1 MTKNQHQ
8 NGIIPGA
15 GMVSGPDDFS
25 DGESAPLTQDY
36 GGSQRTI
43 VETKGWDV
51 FRNPPMKTDSNSGSM
66 ANQKCLERMVQI
78 IKVIV
83 YLLVF
88 VIVLGSGVIAKGT
101 ILFMTSQL
109 RQDRKMLY
117 CNRQLDRENQYIVT
131 LPEEERIA
139 WIWCIIIAFT
149 VPEFGTL
156 VRSIRMC
163 IFKSWKKPQSMHFL
177 VVSIMETFHVV
188 GLALM
193 FLAVLPELDVV
204 KGAMLTNCVCFV
216 PGLLGLLSHNKSKDD
231 SKRFVLVLVDIA
243 ALAAQATSFVLWP
256 FLDSSRRSLWLIP
269 LTLILVSCGW
279 WENYVS
285 IQSRIGLIR
294 SLGRVKKE
302 MRLTRYFTY
311 MLVSVWKI
319 MAFFI
324 SSILILHIK
333 GDNVGHLFS
342 MLSSAFGDHKI
353 TVTSIKSINSG
364 SLPDLSEILTGDIT
378 EVVNADFNTPIY
390 VLLLQIV
397 GAYFAYVFGKFAC
410 KILIQGFSYAFP
422 VNLTIP
428 VSISLL
434 IAACGLRNNDP
445 CFFHGT
451 VPDYLFY
458 ESPLPNFLN
467 DFVSKQYA
475 WVWLLWLLS
484 QTWITLHI
492 WTPKC
497 ERLAATEKLFVVP
510 MYDSLLIDQSMGLNR
525 RRDDQP
531 EVKVEDLAEI
541 EKEKGDGDYET
552 IYEQTDGS
560 TTPPSA
566 VKNSDHVTRIYA
578 CATMWH
584 ENKEEMMEFLKSIL
598 RLDEDQCA
606 RRVAQKYLKVV
617 DPDYYEFETH
627 IFFDDA
633 FELSDHDENE
643 SQVNRFV
650 KLLVGTLDEAAS
662 DVHKTRMHVR
672 APKKYPTPYG
682 GRLVWTLPGKTKMIA
697 HLKDKSKIR
706 HRKRWSQVMY
716 MYYLLGHRLM
726 ELPISV
732 DRKEVIAENTF
743 LLTLD
748 GDIDFQP
755 AAVKLLVD
763 LMKKNKNLGAACGRI
778 HPVGSGPMVWYQMFE
793 YAIGHWLQK
802 ATEHMI
808 GCVLCSPGCFSL
820 FRGKALMDDNVMK
833 KYTTKSDEARHY
845 VQYDQGEDRWLCT
858 LLLQRGYRVEYS
870 AASDA
875 YTHAPEG
882 FNEFYNQ
889 RRRWVPSTIANIM
902 DLLMDAKRT
911 IKIND
916 NISLPYIS
924 YQILLMGGTILGP
937 GTIFLML
944 VGAFVAA
951 FKIDNWTSFY
961 YNIIPILLFMIV
973 CFTCK
978 SNVQLLCA
986 QILSTAYAM
995 IMMAVIVGTALQL
1008 GEDGIGSPSAIFLI
1022 SLSSSFFIA
1031 ACLHPQE
1038 FWCIVPGIIY
1048 LLSIPSMYLL
1058 LILYSIIN
1066 LNVVSWGTREVQT
1079 KKTKKVVIA
1088 AVISTIY
1095 AIVMTAVIIAFA
1107 INIIQESVMSPS
1119 AWFLF
1124 LMLGE
1129 FMIAGLLH
1137 PYEINC
1143 LLHGLIYYLAV
1154 PSMYVLLITYSL
1166 CNLNNISWGTRE
1178 IVTKKNN
1185 MELEQEKRE
1194 AEEAK
1199 RKVKQKSLLGFL
1211 QNGAGNNDDDQGSIE
1226 ISLAGLFKCLLCTH
1240 GKPSAEKQQ
1249 LVAIAESLEQ
1259 LGKRLE
1265 TIERAVDP
1273 HSQVSGR
1280 RRPSSVGSRTA
1291 DHLGAIGE
1299 DPEDEEG
1306 SETETVTSQNT
1317 EGNRDGSNFLSRP
1330 YWLTDKG
1337 LKKGEVDV
1345 LSMQEEQFWKDLL
1358 EKYLYPI
1365 DEDKAEK
1372 ARIAKD
1378 LKDLRDQSVFAF
1390 FMMNAL
1396 FVLIVFLLQLNKDL
1410 LHIKWPFGI
1419 KTNVTY
1425 DHTTMETRIAADLI
1439 ELRNKSVF
1447 AFLMFNA
1454 LFVLIVFLLQL
1465 NKDQLHVVWPLG
1477 VKTNITYVEETSE
1490 VHISKEYLQL
1500 EPIGLVFV
1508 FFFALILVI
1517 QFTAMLFHRFG
1528 TLAHILA
1535 STSLDCYKKTKDLS
1549 EEALLS
1555 KHAVDIVRDL
1565 QRLDGIE
1572 GDYEESGSGPGRRK
1586 TIRNLEKSRRKTQAI
1601 NTLDV
1606 AFRQRFFSMNEGAG
1620 LSRNMSTR
1628 EAFKAFEGRRNSI
1641 MAMRRKSQMQTLGAN
1656 NIYGVAGNPLG
1667 IQGRPSRSSQI
1678 SVKDVFEGHPG
1689 ATSGT
1694 GHVNAGYEGDDSP
1707 VNSLRLQN
1715 LGGSQ
1720 VTWREANSNV

>member
-1 MTKNQHQ
+1 MSKNQTQ
-8 NGIIPGA
+8 NAMMPGDATVA
-15 GMVSGPDDFS
+15 GADDFS
-25 DGESAPLTQDY
+25 DGESTPLSQDY
-36 GGSQRTI
+36 GESQRM
-43 VETKGWDV
+43 VLETKGWDV
-51 FRNPPMKTDSNSGSM
+51 FRNPPAKIDSGSM
-66 ANQKCLERMVQI
+66 ANQKCLEVTVQI
-78 IKVIV
+78 TKVIV

-88 VIVLGSGVIAKGT
+88 VIVLGSGVVAKGT

-109 RQDRKMLY
+109 RADRKIAY
-117 CNRQLDRENQYIVT
+117 CNTHLMRGKQYVAM
-131 LPEEERIA
+131 LSEEERIA
-139 WIWCIIIAFT
+139 WIWCIIIAFA

-156 VRSIRMC
+156 IRSLRIC
-163 IFKSWKKPQSMHFL
+163 IFKSWKKPPVSHFL
-177 VVSIMETFHVV
+177 LVFLMETFHVV

-193 FLAVLPELDVV
+193 FMSVLPDLDVV

-216 PGLLGLLSHNKSKDD
+216 PGLLGLLSRNKNKDE
-231 SKRFVLVLVDIA
+231 SKRFVLVLIDIA
-243 ALAAQATSFVLWP
+243 ALAAQGTSFVLWP
-256 FLDSSRRSLWLIP
+256 LLDSSRPSLWLIP
-269 LTLILVSCGW
+269 PALFLVSCGW

-285 IQSRIGLIR
+285 MQSPIGFVR

-302 MRLTRYFTY
+302 LRLTRYFTY
-311 MLVSVWKI
+311 IFMSVWKI
-319 MAFFI
+319 IAFFI
-324 SSILILHIK
+324 STLLILYVK
-333 GDNVGHLFS
+333 GETVGHLFS
-342 MLSSAFGDHKI
+342 MLSSAFGKHDIMVSAVSSDTTSRI
-353 TVTSIKSINSG
+353 T
-364 SLPDLSEILTGDIT
+364 DIT
-378 EVVNADFNTPIY
+378 NVFEIDDKIPIPASVTTPIY
-390 VLLLQIV
+390 ILLLQIF
-397 GAYFAYVFGKFAC
+397 GAYFTYIFGKFAC

-445 CFFHGT
+445 CFFSGT

-458 ESPLPNFLN
+458 ETPPLYFRN

-484 QTWITLHI
+484 QTWITLHV

-497 ERLAATEKLFVVP
+497 ERLAATEKLFVMP

-525 RRDDQP
+525 KRDDQP

-552 IYEQTDGS
+552 IYEQTDGP
-560 TTPPSA
+560 TTPPST
-566 VKNSDHVTRIYA
+566 VKSSDHVTRIYA

-633 FELSDHDENE
+633 FELADHDENE

-650 KLLVGTLDEAAS
+650 KLLVYTLDVAAS
-662 DVHKTRMHVR
+662 DVHQTRMHVR

-732 DRKEVIAENTF
+732 DRKEVIAENTY

-961 YNIIPILLFMIV
+961 YNIIPILLFMII

-978 SNVQLLCA
+978 ANIQLLCA
-986 QILSTAYAM
+986 QILSTGYAM

-1066 LNVVSWGTREVQT
+1066 LNVVSWGTREVQV
-1079 KKTKKVVIA
+1079 KKTKK
-1088 AVISTIY
+1088 
-1095 AIVMTAVIIAFA
+1095 
-1107 INIIQESVMSPS
+1107 
-1119 AWFLF
+1119 
-1124 LMLGE
+1124 
-1129 FMIAGLLH
+1129 
-1137 PYEINC
+1137 
-1143 LLHGLIYYLAV
+1143 
-1154 PSMYVLLITYSL
+1154 
-1166 CNLNNISWGTRE
+1166 
-1178 IVTKKNN
+1178 
-1185 MELEQEKRE
+1185 ELEQEKRE

-1199 RKVKQKSLLGFL
+1199 KKAKQKSLLGFL
-1211 QNGAGNNDDDQGSIE
+1211 QNGVGSNDDEKGSIE
-1226 ISLAGLFKCLLCTH
+1226 VSLAGLFKCMFCTH
-1240 GKPSAEKQQ
+1240 GQTSNEKQQ

-1265 TIERAVDP
+1265 TMERVLDP
-1273 HSQVSGR
+1273 HGHASR
-1280 RRPSSVGSRTA
+1280 RRPSSVASRNP
-1291 DHLGAIGE
+1291 DHLNPIDEHPAE
-1299 DPEDEEG
+1299 DKKSNSD
-1306 SETETVTSQNT
+1306 TETVTSQNT
-1317 EGNRDGSNFLSRP
+1317 DGNREVSNFLSRP
-1330 YWLTDKG
+1330 YWLSDDG
-1337 LKKGEVDV
+1337 LKKGEIDV
-1345 LSMQEEQFWKDLL
+1345 LSLQEEQFWKDLL

-1372 ARIAKD
+1372 ARIAGD
-1378 LKDLRDQSVFAF
+1378 LV
-1390 FMMNAL
+1390 
-1396 FVLIVFLLQLNKDL
+1396 
-1410 LHIKWPFGI
+1410 
-1419 KTNVTY
+1419 
-1425 DHTTMETRIAADLI
+1425 

-1447 AFLMFNA
+1447 AFFMFNA

-1465 NKDQLHVVWPLG
+1465 NKDQLHVIWPLG
-1477 VKTNITYVEETSE
+1477 VKTNITFVEETSE
-1490 VHISKEYLQL
+1490 VHITKEYLQL

-1528 TLAHILA
+1528 TFAHILA
-1535 STSLDCYKKTKDLS
+1535 STSLDWYCCKKTKDLS

-1555 KHAVDIVRDL
+1555 KHAVEIVRDL
-1565 QRLDGIE
+1565 QRLDGME
-1572 GDYEESGSGPGRRK
+1572 GDYEEGSGSGPGRRK

-1606 AFRQRFFSMNEGAG
+1606 AFRQRFFSMSESNG
-1620 LSRNMSTR
+1620 LPRNMSTR
-1628 EAFKAFEGRRNSI
+1628 RSAKAFKAFEGRRNSI

-1656 NIYGVAGNPLG
+1656 NMYGVAGNPLG

-1689 ATSGT
+1689 
-1694 GHVNAGYEGDDSP
+1694 HVNSAYEPDENTGS
-1707 VNSLRLQN
+1707 SLRLHN
-1715 LGGSQ
+1715 LGQS
-1720 VTWREANSNV
+1720 TWREATTNI

>member
-1 MTKNQHQ
+1 MSKNQQQ
-8 NGIIPGA
+8 NGMIPGVATVA
-15 GMVSGPDDFS
+15 GADDFS
-25 DGESAPLTQDY
+25 DGESTPLTQDY
-36 GGSQRTI
+36 GDSQRTV

-51 FRNPPMKTDSNSGSM
+51 FRNPPPKIDSGSM
-66 ANQKCLERMVQI
+66 ANQKCLEVTVQI
-78 IKVIV
+78 TKVIV
-83 YLLVF
+83 YLVVF
-88 VIVLGSGVIAKGT
+88 VIVLGSGVVAKGT

-109 RQDRKMLY
+109 RADRKIAY
-117 CNRQLDRENQYIVT
+117 CNRQIGRDKQLVAT
-131 LPEEERIA
+131 LTEEERIA
-139 WIWCIIIAFT
+139 WIWCIIIAFA

-156 VRSIRMC
+156 IRSIRIC
-163 IFKSWKKPQSMHFL
+163 IFKSWKKPPASHFL
-177 VVSIMETFHVV
+177 LVFLMETFHVV

-193 FLAVLPELDVV
+193 FMAVLPDMDVV

-216 PGLLGLLSHNKSKDD
+216 PGLLGLLSRNKNKDE
-231 SKRFVLVLVDIA
+231 SKRFVLVLIDMA
-243 ALAAQATSFVLWP
+243 ALAAQGTSFFLWP
-256 FLDSSRRSLWLIP
+256 LLDNSRPSVWLIP
-269 LTLILVSCGW
+269 PTLFLISCGW

-285 IQSRIGLIR
+285 MQSPVGFVR

-311 MLVSVWKI
+311 MFISVWKI
-319 MAFFI
+319 LAFFI
-324 SSILILHIK
+324 STLLILHIK
-333 GDNVGHLFS
+333 GETVGHLFS
-342 MLSSAFGDHKI
+342 MLSSAFGKHQIIVSNIRPETSSTI
-353 TVTSIKSINSG
+353 TDIADVI
-364 SLPDLSEILTGDIT
+364 DFGDRIP
-378 EVVNADFNTPIY
+378 ADVNTPIY
-390 VLLLQIV
+390 VLLLQV
-397 GAYFAYVFGKFAC
+397 FGAYFAYIFGKFAC

-434 IAACGLRNNDP
+434 IAACGLRSGDP
-445 CFFHGT
+445 CIFHGT
-451 VPDYLFY
+451 IPDYLFY
-458 ESPLPNFLN
+458 ESPQQNFLN
-467 DFVSKQYA
+467 DFISKQYA

-484 QTWITLHI
+484 QTWITLHV

-497 ERLAATEKLFVVP
+497 ERLAATEKLFVMP

-525 RRDDQP
+525 KRDDQP

-566 VKNSDHVTRIYA
+566 VKSSDHVTRIYA

-662 DVHKTRMHVR
+662 DVHQTRMHVR

-732 DRKEVIAENTF
+732 DRKEVIAENTY

-778 HPVGSGPMVWYQMFE
+778 HPVGSGPMVWYQKFE

-833 KYTTKSDEARHY
+833 KYTTRSDEARHY

-916 NISLPYIS
+916 NISLPYIF

-978 SNVQLLCA
+978 ANIQLLCA
-986 QILSTAYAM
+986 QILSTGYAL

-1038 FWCIVPGIIY
+1038 FWCIVHGIIY

-1066 LNVVSWGTREVQT
+1066 LNVVSWGTREVQV
-1079 KKTKKVVIA
+1079 KKTKK
-1088 AVISTIY
+1088 
-1095 AIVMTAVIIAFA
+1095 
-1107 INIIQESVMSPS
+1107 
-1119 AWFLF
+1119 
-1124 LMLGE
+1124 
-1129 FMIAGLLH
+1129 
-1137 PYEINC
+1137 
-1143 LLHGLIYYLAV
+1143 
-1154 PSMYVLLITYSL
+1154 
-1166 CNLNNISWGTRE
+1166 
-1178 IVTKKNN
+1178 
-1185 MELEQEKRE
+1185 ELEQEKKE

-1199 RKVKQKSLLGFL
+1199 RKAKQKSLLGFL
-1211 QNGAGNNDDDQGSIE
+1211 QNGVGSSDDEEGSIE
-1226 ISLAGLFKCLLCTH
+1226 ISLAGLFKCMFCTH
-1240 GKPSAEKQQ
+1240 GQTSNEKQQ

-1259 LGKRLE
+1259 LGKRLD

-1273 HSQVSGR
+1273 HGLSGR
-1280 RRPSSVGSRTA
+1280 RRASSVGSRTA

-1299 DPEDEEG
+1299 DPAEDQDCQ
-1306 SETETVTSQNT
+1306 SEPETVTSQNT
-1317 EGNRDGSNFLSRP
+1317 EGNREGSNFLSRP
-1330 YWLTDKG
+1330 YWLSDDG
-1337 LKKGEVDV
+1337 LKKGEIDV

-1372 ARIAKD
+1372 ARIAGD
-1378 LKDLRDQSVFAF
+1378 LV
-1390 FMMNAL
+1390 
-1396 FVLIVFLLQLNKDL
+1396 
-1410 LHIKWPFGI
+1410 
-1419 KTNVTY
+1419 
-1425 DHTTMETRIAADLI
+1425 

-1447 AFLMFNA
+1447 AFFMFNA

-1477 VKTNITYVEETSE
+1477 AKTNITFIEETSE
-1490 VHISKEYLQL
+1490 VHITKVYLQL

-1508 FFFALILVI
+1508 FFFALILII

-1528 TLAHILA
+1528 TFAHILA
-1535 STSLDCYKKTKDLS
+1535 STSLDWYCCKKTKDLS

-1555 KHAVDIVRDL
+1555 KHAVEIVRDL
-1565 QRLDGIE
+1565 QRLDGME
-1572 GDYEESGSGPGRRK
+1572 GDYEEGSGSGPGRRK

-1606 AFRQRFFSMNEGAG
+1606 AFRQRFFSMSDGNG
-1620 LSRNMSTR
+1620 LPRNMSTR
-1628 EAFKAFEGRRNSI
+1628 RSAKAFKAFEGRRNSI
-1641 MAMRRKSQMQTLGAN
+1641 MAQRRKSQMQTLGAN

-1678 SVKDVFEGHPG
+1678 SVKDVFEGHAGHANSAYEPDEN
-1689 ATSGT
+1689 SG
-1694 GHVNAGYEGDDSP
+1694 S
-1707 VNSLRLQN
+1707 SLRLHN
-1715 LGGSQ
+1715 LGQSA
-1720 VTWREANSNV
+1720 WREANTNI

>member
-1 MTKNQHQ
+1 MRFVFDNEIMSKAPKH
-8 NGIIPGA
+8 NGSLHG
-15 GMVSGPDDFS
+15 GGVTGPDDFS
-25 DGESAPLTQDY
+25 DGESTPVIQDY
-36 GGSQRTI
+36 AESRRP
-43 VETKGWDV
+43 VEETKEWDV
-51 FRNPPMKTDSNSGSM
+51 FRNPPPKIDSGSM
-66 ANQKCLERMVQI
+66 ANQKCLERTVQLT
-78 IKVIV
+78 KVFI

-88 VIVLGSGVIAKGT
+88 IIVLVSGVISKGT
-101 ILFMTSQL
+101 IFFMTSQL
-109 RQDRKMLY
+109 RSDRKILY
-117 CNRQLDRENQYIVT
+117 CNKDLGREKDYVAK

-139 WIWCIIIAFT
+139 WIWCIIIAFA
-149 VPEFGTL
+149 VPEFGAL
-156 VRSIRMC
+156 IRSIRIC
-163 IFKSWKKPQSMHFL
+163 IFKSWKKPPYSHFFL
-177 VVSIMETFHVV
+177 VFLMETFHVV
-188 GLALM
+188 GLALL
-193 FLAVLPELDVV
+193 FLLILPEIDVV
-204 KGAMLTNCVCFV
+204 KGIMLTNCVCFI
-216 PGLLGLLSHNKSKDD
+216 PGLLGLLSRNKNKDE
-231 SKRFVLVLVDIA
+231 SKRFILVLVDLA
-243 ALAAQATSFVLWP
+243 ALTAQATSFVLWP
-256 FLDSSRRSLWLIP
+256 LLDTSKSSLWIIP
-269 LTLILVSCGW
+269 PALILVSCGW

-285 IQSRIGLIR
+285 LQSSIGFIKMLA
-294 SLGRVKKE
+294 RVKRE
-302 MRLTRYFTY
+302 LRLTRYFTY
-311 MLVSVWKI
+311 MFVSFWKI
-319 MAFFI
+319 IAFFI
-324 SSILILHIK
+324 SALTILHLK
-333 GDNVGHLFS
+333 GENIGHLFT
-342 MLSSAFGDHKI
+342 MFGTAFGEHKI
-353 TVTSIKSINSG
+353 IVYAMVTQSTNSTLADLRDI
-364 SLPDLSEILTGDIT
+364 LPNSDIDIM
-378 EVVNADFNTPIY
+378 ADFNTPIY
-390 VLLLQIV
+390 VLLLQIFS
-397 GAYFAYVFGKFAC
+397 AYFAYIFGKFAC

-428 VSISLL
+428 VTISLL
-434 IAACGLRNNDP
+434 IAACGLRNTNP
-445 CFFHGT
+445 CFFHGII
-451 VPDYLFY
+451 PDYLFY
-458 ESPLPNFLN
+458 ESPRLYFLN
-467 DFVSKQYA
+467 DFITQQYG

-525 RRDDQP
+525 KRDDQP

-560 TTPPSA
+560 TTPPST
-566 VKNSDHVTRIYA
+566 VKSSDHVTRIYA

-598 RLDEDQCA
+598 RLDEDQSA

-650 KLLVGTLDEAAS
+650 KLLVSTLDEAAT
-662 DVHKTRMHVR
+662 DVHRTRTHVKD
-672 APKKYPTPYG
+672 PKKFPTPYG

-732 DRKEVIAENTF
+732 DRKEVIAENTY

-833 KYTTKSDEARHY
+833 KYTTRSDEARHY

-961 YNIIPILLFMIV
+961 YNIIPILLFMII

-978 SNVQLLCA
+978 SNIQLLCA

-1022 SLSSSFFIA
+1022 SLSGSFFIA

-1038 FWCIVPGIIY
+1038 FLCIVPGIIY

-1066 LNVVSWGTREVQT
+1066 LNVVSWGTREVQV
-1079 KKTKKVVIA
+1079 KKTKK
-1088 AVISTIY
+1088 
-1095 AIVMTAVIIAFA
+1095 
-1107 INIIQESVMSPS
+1107 
-1119 AWFLF
+1119 
-1124 LMLGE
+1124 
-1129 FMIAGLLH
+1129 
-1137 PYEINC
+1137 
-1143 LLHGLIYYLAV
+1143 
-1154 PSMYVLLITYSL
+1154 
-1166 CNLNNISWGTRE
+1166 
-1178 IVTKKNN
+1178 
-1185 MELEQEKRE
+1185 ELEQEKKE

-1199 RKVKQKSLLGFL
+1199 RKAKQKSLLGFL
-1211 QNGAGNNDDDQGSIE
+1211 QNGAGTNNDDQGSIE
-1226 ISLAGLFKCLLCTH
+1226 ISLASLFKCMFCTH
-1240 GKPSAEKQQ
+1240 GKPSDEKQQ

-1265 TIERAVDP
+1265 NIERTIDP
-1273 HSQVSGR
+1273 HGHVSGR
-1280 RRPSSVGSRTA
+1280 RRASSIAGHTN
-1291 DHLGAIGE
+1291 DGLGAIGE
-1299 DPEDEEG
+1299 DPAEDEECN
-1306 SETETVTSQNT
+1306 SETETVTSQHS
-1317 EGNRDGSNFLSRP
+1317 EENREGSNFLTRP
-1330 YWLTDKG
+1330 YWLSDEG
-1337 LKKGEVDV
+1337 LKKGEVEI
-1345 LSMQEEQFWKDLL
+1345 LSLQEEQFWKDLL
-1358 EKYLYPI
+1358 EKYLFPI

-1372 ARIAKD
+1372 ARIA
-1378 LKDLRDQSVFAF
+1378 
-1390 FMMNAL
+1390 
-1396 FVLIVFLLQLNKDL
+1396 
-1410 LHIKWPFGI
+1410 G
-1419 KTNVTY
+1419 
-1425 DHTTMETRIAADLI
+1425 DLI

-1465 NKDQLHVVWPLG
+1465 NKDQLHIVWPLG

-1490 VHISKEYLQL
+1490 VHVTKEYLQL

-1528 TLAHILA
+1528 TFAHILA
-1535 STSLDCYKKTKDLS
+1535 STTLDWFCCKKDVTEDTLS
-1549 EEALLS
+1549 S
-1555 KHAVDIVRDL
+1555 QQAVEMVRDL
-1565 QRLDGIE
+1565 QKLNGME
-1572 GDYEESGSGPGRRK
+1572 GDYDEGSGNGPGRRK
-1586 TIRNLEKSRRKTQAI
+1586 TIRNLEKSKRKAQTI

-1606 AFRQRFFSMNEGAG
+1606 AFKQRFFSMSEGVG
-1620 LSRNMSTR
+1620 LPGNMSTR
-1628 EAFKAFEGRRNSI
+1628 HSVKACKALENRRSSL

-1656 NIYGVAGNPLG
+1656 NKYGVAGNPHG

-1678 SVKDVFEGHPG
+1678 SIKDVFEDHGHTNP
-1689 ATSGT
+1689 A
-1694 GHVNAGYEGDDSP
+1694 YEPDESP
-1707 VNSLRLQN
+1707 RNSLRLQN
-1715 LGGSQ
+1715 RNQHATG
-1720 VTWREANSNV
+1720 WREANTNV

>member
-1 MTKNQHQ
+1 MAKNQHQ
-8 NGIIPGA
+8 NGVIPGGGA
-15 GMVSGPDDFS
+15 MSGPDDFS
-25 DGESAPLTQDY
+25 DGESTPLTQDY
-36 GGSQRTI
+36 IGSQRTI

-51 FRNPPMKTDSNSGSM
+51 FRNPPLKLDSISGSM
-66 ANQKCLERMVQI
+66 ANQKCLERMVQV
-78 IKVIV
+78 IKVLV

-88 VIVLGSGVIAKGT
+88 IIVLGSGVVAKGT

-109 RQDRKMLY
+109 QRDRKIFY
-117 CNRQLDRENQYIVT
+117 CNKQLDRENQYTAT
-131 LPEEERIA
+131 LPEVERIA
-139 WIWCIIIAFT
+139 WIWCIIIAQSI
-149 VPEFGTL
+149 PEFGVL
-156 VRSIRMC
+156 MRSIRMC
-163 IFKSWKKPQSMHFL
+163 IFKSFKKPHLSHFL
-177 VVSIMETFHVV
+177 LVFIMETFHIMGVS
-188 GLALM
+188 LM
-193 FLAVLPELDVV
+193 FMAVLPELDVV

-216 PGLLGLLSHNKSKDD
+216 PGLLGLLSRNKSKE
-231 SKRFVLVLVDIA
+231 SKRFVLVLVDMA

-256 FLDSSRRSLWLIP
+256 LLENSKHSLWLIP
-269 LTLILVSCGW
+269 VALFLVSCGW

-285 IQSRIGLIR
+285 TQSRIGLIKT
-294 SLGRVKKE
+294 LGRVKKE

-311 MLVSVWKI
+311 MLISIWKI
-319 MAFFI
+319 IAFFI

-333 GDNVGHLFS
+333 GENVGHLFT
-342 MLSSAFGDHKI
+342 MLSSAFGEHKI
-353 TVTSIKSINSG
+353 TVTSVKSIAG
-364 SLPDLSEILTGDIT
+364 SLPDLSEIVTGDIT
-378 EVVNADFNTPIY
+378 EVVNADFSSPIY
-390 VLLLQIV
+390 VLLLQIA
-397 GAYFAYVFGKFAC
+397 GSYFAYIFGKFAC

-434 IAACGLRNNDP
+434 IAACGLRNSDP

-451 VPDYLFY
+451 IPDYLFY
-458 ESPLPNFLN
+458 ESPPPNFLN

-510 MYDSLLIDQSMGLNR
+510 MYNSLLIDQSMGLNR

-566 VKNSDHVTRIYA
+566 VKSSDHVTRIYA

-732 DRKEVIAENTF
+732 DRKEVIAENTY

-916 NISLPYIS
+916 NISLLYIF

-978 SNVQLLCA
+978 ANMQLLCA

-1048 LLSIPSMYLL
+1048 LLSIPCMYLL

-1079 KKTKKVVIA
+1079 KKTKK
-1088 AVISTIY
+1088 
-1095 AIVMTAVIIAFA
+1095 
-1107 INIIQESVMSPS
+1107 
-1119 AWFLF
+1119 
-1124 LMLGE
+1124 
-1129 FMIAGLLH
+1129 
-1137 PYEINC
+1137 
-1143 LLHGLIYYLAV
+1143 
-1154 PSMYVLLITYSL
+1154 
-1166 CNLNNISWGTRE
+1166 
-1178 IVTKKNN
+1178 
-1185 MELEQEKRE
+1185 ELEQEKRE

-1199 RKVKQKSLLGFL
+1199 RKAKQKSLLGFL
-1211 QNGAGNNDDDQGSIE
+1211 QNGAGTNDDDQGSIE
-1226 ISLAGLFKCLLCTH
+1226 ISLAGLFKCMLCTH

-1259 LGKRLE
+1259 LSKRLE

-1273 HSQVSGR
+1273 HSSGR
-1280 RRPSSVGSRTA
+1280 RRASSVGSRTA

-1299 DPEDEEG
+1299 DPAEDEEA
-1306 SETETVTSQNT
+1306 SDAETVTSLNT
-1317 EGNRDGSNFLSRP
+1317 EGNRDGSNFLTRP
-1330 YWLTDKG
+1330 YWLNDEG

-1345 LSMQEEQFWKDLL
+1345 LSLQEEQFWKDLL

-1425 DHTTMETRIAADLI
+1425 DASTM
-1439 ELRNKSVF
+1439 
-1447 AFLMFNA
+1447 
-1454 LFVLIVFLLQL
+1454 
-1465 NKDQLHVVWPLG
+1465 
-1477 VKTNITYVEETSE
+1477 E
-1490 VHISKEYLQL
+1490 VHITKEYLQL

-1535 STSLDCYKKTKDLS
+1535 STSLDCCKKTKDLS

-1555 KHAVDIVRDL
+1555 KHAVEIVRDL

-1572 GDYEESGSGPGRRK
+1572 GDYEEGSGSGPGRRK

-1606 AFRQRFFSMNEGAG
+1606 AFRQRFFSMSEGAG
-1620 LSRNMSTR
+1620 LPRNMSTR
-1628 EAFKAFEGRRNSI
+1628 RTTEAFKAFEGRRNSI
-1641 MAMRRKSQMQTLGAN
+1641 MAQRRKSQMQTLGAN

-1667 IQGRPSRSSQI
+1667 IQARPSRSSQI
-1678 SVKDVFEGHPG
+1678 SVKDVFEGHG
-1689 ATSGT
+1689 ATSAA

>member
-1 MTKNQHQ
+1 MSKNQQQ
-8 NGIIPGA
+8 NGMIPGGGA
-15 GMVSGPDDFS
+15 DDFS
-25 DGESAPLTQDY
+25 DGESTPLTQDY
-36 GGSQRTI
+36 GDSQRTV

-51 FRNPPMKTDSNSGSM
+51 FRNPPPKIDSGSM
-66 ANQKCLERMVQI
+66 ANQRCLEMTVQI
-78 IKVIV
+78 TKVVV
-83 YLLVF
+83 YFLVF
-88 VIVLGSGVIAKGT
+88 VIVLGSSAVAKGT

-109 RQDRKMLY
+109 RSNRSIDY
-117 CNRQLDRENQYIVT
+117 CNRQLGREKQFIAT

-139 WIWCIIIAFT
+139 WIWCIIIAFA

-156 VRSIRMC
+156 IRSIRIC
-163 IFKSWKKPQSMHFL
+163 IFKSWKKPPPSHFL
-177 VVSIMETFHVV
+177 IVFLMETFHVV

-193 FLAVLPELDVV
+193 FMAVLPDLDVV

-216 PGLLGLLSHNKSKDD
+216 PGLLGLLSRNKNKDE
-231 SKRFVLVLVDIA
+231 SKRFVLVLIDIA
-243 ALAAQATSFVLWP
+243 ALAAQGTSFFLWP
-256 FLDSSRRSLWLIP
+256 LLDSSRPSLWLIP
-269 LTLILVSCGW
+269 PALFLVSCGW
-279 WENYVS
+279 WENYIS
-285 IQSRIGLIR
+285 MQSPIGFVR

-302 MRLTRYFTY
+302 LKLTRYFTY
-311 MLVSVWKI
+311 MFISVWKI
-319 MAFFI
+319 VAFFI
-324 SSILILHIK
+324 STLLILYMK
-333 GDNVGHLFS
+333 GDTVGHLFT
-342 MLSSAFGDHKI
+342 MLSSAFGSHQI
-353 TVTSIKSINSG
+353 TVSQVRFDTSSRITDIADVLETGEK
-364 SLPDLSEILTGDIT
+364 ILRP
-378 EVVNADFNTPIY
+378 ADTITPIY
-390 VLLLQIV
+390 VLLLQIF
-397 GAYFAYVFGKFAC
+397 GAYFAYIFGKFAC

-434 IAACGLRNNDP
+434 IAACGLRNGDP

-451 VPDYLFY
+451 IPDYLFY
-458 ESPLPNFLN
+458 ESPPLYFLN

-484 QTWITLHI
+484 QTWITLHV

-525 RRDDQP
+525 KRDDQP

-552 IYEQTDGS
+552 IYERTDGS

-566 VKNSDHVTRIYA
+566 VKSSDHVTRIYA

-606 RRVAQKYLKVV
+606 RRVTQKYLKVV

-633 FELSDHDENE
+633 FELSDHNEDEL
-643 SQVNRFV
+643 QVNRFV

-662 DVHKTRMHVR
+662 DVHQTRMHVR
-672 APKKYPTPYG
+672 AAKKYPTPYG

-732 DRKEVIAENTF
+732 DRKEVIAENTY

-833 KYTTKSDEARHY
+833 KYTTRSDEARHY

-961 YNIIPILLFMIV
+961 YNIIPILLFMLI

-978 SNVQLLCA
+978 A
-986 QILSTAYAM
+986 
-995 IMMAVIVGTALQL
+995 
-1008 GEDGIGSPSAIFLI
+1008 
-1022 SLSSSFFIA
+1022 
-1031 ACLHPQE
+1031 
-1038 FWCIVPGIIY
+1038 
-1048 LLSIPSMYLL
+1048 
-1058 LILYSIIN
+1058 
-1066 LNVVSWGTREVQT
+1066 
-1079 KKTKKVVIA
+1079 
-1088 AVISTIY
+1088 
-1095 AIVMTAVIIAFA
+1095 
-1107 INIIQESVMSPS
+1107 NIQ
-1119 AWFLF
+1119 
-1124 LMLGE
+1124 
-1129 FMIAGLLH
+1129 
-1137 PYEINC
+1137 
-1143 LLHGLIYYLAV
+1143 
-1154 PSMYVLLITYSL
+1154 
-1166 CNLNNISWGTRE
+1166 
-1178 IVTKKNN
+1178 
-1185 MELEQEKRE
+1185 ELEQEKKE

-1199 RKVKQKSLLGFL
+1199 RKAKHKSLLGFF
-1211 QNGAGNNDDDQGSIE
+1211 QNGVGANDDEEGSIE
-1226 ISLAGLFKCLLCTH
+1226 ISLAGLFKCMFCTH
-1240 GKPSAEKQQ
+1240 GQTSGEKEQ
-1249 LVAIAESLEQ
+1249 LVTIGESLDH

-1265 TIERAVDP
+1265 VIERAVDP
-1273 HSQVSGR
+1273 HGHASNKR
-1280 RRPSSVGSRTA
+1280 RASSVGSRTA
-1291 DHLGAIGE
+1291 ATLDDIGE
-1299 DPEDEEG
+1299 DPAEDRECH
-1306 SETETVTSQNT
+1306 SDTETVTSQNT
-1317 EGNRDGSNFLSRP
+1317 EGNREGNNFPSRP
-1330 YWLTDKG
+1330 FWLSDEG
-1337 LKKGEVDV
+1337 LKKGEIDV
-1345 LSMQEEQFWKDLL
+1345 LSLQEEQFWKDLL

-1372 ARIAKD
+1372 ARIA
-1378 LKDLRDQSVFAF
+1378 
-1390 FMMNAL
+1390 
-1396 FVLIVFLLQLNKDL
+1396 
-1410 LHIKWPFGI
+1410 
-1419 KTNVTY
+1419 
-1425 DHTTMETRIAADLI
+1425 ADLI

-1447 AFLMFNA
+1447 AFFMFNA

-1477 VKTNITYVEETSE
+1477 VKTNITYIEETSE
-1490 VHISKEYLQL
+1490 VRITKEYLQL

-1528 TLAHILA
+1528 TFAHILA
-1535 STSLDCYKKTKDLS
+1535 STSLDWHCCKKTKDLS
-1549 EEALLS
+1549 DEALLP
-1555 KHAVDIVRDL
+1555 KDAVEIVRDL
-1565 QRLDGIE
+1565 QRLDGME
-1572 GDYEESGSGPGRRK
+1572 GDYEEGSGSGPGRRK

-1606 AFRQRFFSMNEGAG
+1606 AFRQRFFSMSDGNG
-1620 LSRNMSTR
+1620 LPRNMSTR
-1628 EAFKAFEGRRNSI
+1628 RSARAFKAFEGRRNSI

-1656 NIYGVAGNPLG
+1656 NPYGVAGNPLG

-1678 SVKDVFEGHPG
+1678 SVKDVFEGHAGHTNSAYEPDEN
-1689 ATSGT
+1689 T
-1694 GHVNAGYEGDDSP
+1694 G
-1707 VNSLRLQN
+1707 NSLRLQN
-1715 LGGSQ
+1715 LGQS
-1720 VTWREANSNV
+1720 TWRDTNPNI

>member
-1 MTKNQHQ
+1 MSKNQQQ
-8 NGIIPGA
+8 NGMIPGGGA
-15 GMVSGPDDFS
+15 DDFS
-25 DGESAPLTQDY
+25 DGESTPLTQDY
-36 GGSQRTI
+36 GDSQRAV

-51 FRNPPMKTDSNSGSM
+51 FRNPPPKIDSGSM
-66 ANQKCLERMVQI
+66 ANQRCLEMTVQVT
-78 IKVIV
+78 KVIV
-83 YLLVF
+83 YLVVF
-88 VIVLGSGVIAKGT
+88 VIVLGSGVVAKGT

-109 RQDRKMLY
+109 RSDRTIDY
-117 CNRQLDRENQYIVT
+117 CNRKLDRNKEFKAS

-139 WIWCIIIAFT
+139 WIWCIIIAFA

-156 VRSIRMC
+156 IRSIRIC
-163 IFKSWKKPQSMHFL
+163 IFKSWKKPPASHFL
-177 VVSIMETFHVV
+177 LVFLMETFHVV
-188 GLALM
+188 GLSLM
-193 FLAVLPELDVV
+193 FMAVLPDLDVV
-204 KGAMLTNCVCFV
+204 RGAMLTNCVCFV
-216 PGLLGLLSHNKSKDD
+216 PGLLGLLSRNKTKDE
-231 SKRFVLVLVDIA
+231 SKRFVLVLIDIA
-243 ALAAQATSFVLWP
+243 ALAAQGTSFVLWP
-256 FLDSSRRSLWLIP
+256 LLDSSRPSLWLIP
-269 LTLILVSCGW
+269 PALFLVSCGW

-285 IQSRIGLIR
+285 MQSPIGFVR
-294 SLGRVKKE
+294 SLCRVKKE
-302 MRLTRYFTY
+302 LRLTRYFTY
-311 MLVSVWKI
+311 MFISVWKVL
-319 MAFFI
+319 AFFI
-324 SSILILHIK
+324 STALILYMK
-333 GDNVGHLFS
+333 GDTVGHLFT
-342 MLSSAFGDHKI
+342 MLSSAFGSHKI
-353 TVTSIKSINSG
+353 PV
-364 SLPDLSEILTGDIT
+364 SEVRRDSSNVITDI
-378 EVVNADFNTPIY
+378 ADIVEIGEKIFVPADSTTPIY
-390 VLLLQIV
+390 VLLLQIF
-397 GAYFAYVFGKFAC
+397 GAYFAYIFGKFAC

-434 IAACGLRNNDP
+434 IAACGLRNDDP
-445 CFFHGT
+445 CIFSGT
-451 VPDYLFY
+451 IPDYLYY
-458 ESPLPNFLN
+458 ESPSSHLLN

-484 QTWITLHI
+484 QTWITLHV

-497 ERLAATEKLFVVP
+497 ERLAATEKLFVMP

-525 RRDDQP
+525 KRDDQP

-552 IYEQTDGS
+552 IYERTDGS

-566 VKNSDHVTRIYA
+566 VKSSDHVTRIYA

-606 RRVAQKYLKVV
+606 RRVTQKYLKVV

-662 DVHKTRMHVR
+662 DVHQTRMVVR

-697 HLKDKSKIR
+697 HLKDKAKIR

-732 DRKEVIAENTF
+732 DRKEVIAENTY

-833 KYTTKSDEARHY
+833 KYTTRSDEARHY

-911 IKIND
+911 IKVND

-961 YNIIPILLFMIV
+961 YNIIPILLFMLV

-978 SNVQLLCA
+978 ASIQVAVAALF
-986 QILSTAYAM
+986 STVYGMVM
-995 IMMAVIVGTALQL
+995 ISVFVGIAINII
-1008 GEDGIGSPSAIFLI
+1008 EDGTPFSPSSLFLI
-1022 SLSSSFFIA
+1022 LMIGQLVIA
-1031 ACLHPQE
+1031 ALLHPAE
-1038 FWCIVPGIIY
+1038 FYCFPHILIYIIT
-1048 LLSIPSMYLL
+1048 LPSMYLL
-1058 LILYSIIN
+1058 LIIYSVTN
-1066 LNVVSWGTREVQT
+1066 LNDITWGTREVT
-1079 KKTKKVVIA
+1079 TRKTA
-1088 AVISTIY
+1088 
-1095 AIVMTAVIIAFA
+1095 
-1107 INIIQESVMSPS
+1107 
-1119 AWFLF
+1119 
-1124 LMLGE
+1124 
-1129 FMIAGLLH
+1129 
-1137 PYEINC
+1137 
-1143 LLHGLIYYLAV
+1143 
-1154 PSMYVLLITYSL
+1154 
-1166 CNLNNISWGTRE
+1166 R
-1178 IVTKKNN
+1178 
-1185 MELEQEKRE
+1185 ELEQEKKE

-1199 RKVKQKSLLGFL
+1199 RKAKQKSLLGFL
-1211 QNGAGNNDDDQGSIE
+1211 QNGVGSNDDEEGSIE
-1226 ISLAGLFKCLLCTH
+1226 ISLAGLFKCMFCTH
-1240 GKPSAEKQQ
+1240 GQTSNEKQQ
-1249 LVAIAESLEQ
+1249 LVTIADSLET

-1265 TIERAVDP
+1265 VIERAVDP
-1273 HSQVSGR
+1273 HGHASSR
-1280 RRPSSVGSRTA
+1280 RRASSVGSRTA
-1291 DHLGAIGE
+1291 AETLGAIGE
-1299 DPEDEEG
+1299 DPAEDQECQ
-1306 SETETVTSQNT
+1306 SDTETVTSQNT
-1317 EGNRDGSNFLSRP
+1317 DGNREGSNFLSRP
-1330 YWLTDKG
+1330 YWLSDEG
-1337 LKKGEVDV
+1337 LKKGEIDV
-1345 LSMQEEQFWKDLL
+1345 LSLQEELFWKDLL

-1390 FMMNAL
+1390 FMLNAL

-1410 LHIKWPFGI
+1410 LHVKWPFGI
-1419 KTNVTY
+1419 KTNITY
-1425 DHTTMETRIAADLI
+1425 D
-1439 ELRNKSVF
+1439 
-1447 AFLMFNA
+1447 
-1454 LFVLIVFLLQL
+1454 
-1465 NKDQLHVVWPLG
+1465 DQ
-1477 VKTNITYVEETSE
+1477 TQE
-1490 VHISKEYLQL
+1490 VHITKEYLQL

-1528 TLAHILA
+1528 TFAHILA
-1535 STSLDCYKKTKDLS
+1535 STSLDWYCCKKTKDLS
-1549 EEALLS
+1549 DGALLP
-1555 KHAVDIVRDL
+1555 KDAVEIVRDL
-1565 QRLDGIE
+1565 QRLDGME
-1572 GDYEESGSGPGRRK
+1572 GDYEEGSGSGPGRRK

-1606 AFRQRFFSMNEGAG
+1606 AFRQRFFEKNG
-1620 LSRNMSTR
+1620 LPRNMSTR
-1628 EAFKAFEGRRNSI
+1628 RSAKAFKAFEGRRNSI

-1656 NIYGVAGNPLG
+1656 NVYGVAGNPLG

-1689 ATSGT
+1689 HTNSAYEPDENT
-1694 GHVNAGYEGDDSP
+1694 G
-1707 VNSLRLQN
+1707 NSLRLQN
-1715 LGGSQ
+1715 LGQS
-1720 VTWREANSNV
+1720 TWREANTNI

>member
-1 MTKNQHQ
+1 MT
-8 NGIIPGA
+8 
-15 GMVSGPDDFS
+15 GPDDFS
-25 DGESAPLTQDY
+25 DGESTPLTQDY
-36 GGSQRTI
+36 GGSQRTV

-51 FRNPPMKTDSNSGSM
+51 FRNPPPKIDSGSM
-66 ANQKCLERMVQI
+66 ANQSCLERMVQVT
-78 IKVIV
+78 KVLV

-88 VIVLGSGVIAKGT
+88 VIVLGSGVVAKGT

-109 RQDRKMLY
+109 RQDRRIIY
-117 CNRQLDRENQYIVT
+117 CNRQLDRENQYMVV
-131 LPEEERIA
+131 LPEEERVA
-139 WIWCIIIAFT
+139 WIWCIIIAFV

-156 VRSIRMC
+156 IRSIRMC
-163 IFKSWKKPQSMHFL
+163 IFKSWKKPHSAHFL
-177 VVSIMETFHVV
+177 LVCIMETFHVV

-193 FLAVLPELDVV
+193 FLAVLPDLDVV

-216 PGLLGLLSHNKSKDD
+216 PGLLGLLSRNKSKDE

-256 FLDSSRRSLWLIP
+256 LLDSSRRSLWLIP
-269 LTLILVSCGW
+269 VALFLVSCGW

-285 IQSRIGLIR
+285 TQSQIGLIR

-311 MLVSVWKI
+311 MLVTVWKI
-319 MAFFI
+319 VAFFI
-324 SSILILHIK
+324 SVLLIVYIK
-333 GDNVGHLFS
+333 EEKVGHLFT
-342 MLSSAFGDHKI
+342 MLSSAFGPHKI
-353 TVTSIKSINSG
+353 TVTPTKLATSG
-364 SLPDLSEILTGDIT
+364 TSPDLMEILIAGGDAT
-378 EVVNADFNTPIY
+378 ETIDADFHTPIY
-390 VLLLQIV
+390 VLLLQV
-397 GAYFAYVFGKFAC
+397 FGAYFAYIFGKFAC

-434 IAACGLRNNDP
+434 IAACGLRNGDP

-451 VPDYLFY
+451 IPDYLFY
-458 ESPLPNFLN
+458 ESPPLHFLN
-467 DFVSKQYA
+467 EFVSKQYA

-497 ERLAATEKLFVVP
+497 ERLASTEKLFVVP

-566 VKNSDHVTRIYA
+566 VKSSDHVTRIYA

-606 RRVAQKYLKVV
+606 RRVAQKYLRVV

-662 DVHKTRMHVR
+662 DVHQTRMHVR

-833 KYTTKSDEARHY
+833 KYTTRSDEARHY

-961 YNIIPILLFMIV
+961 YNIIPILLFMII

-978 SNVQLLCA
+978 ANIQLLCA

-1066 LNVVSWGTREVQT
+1066 LNVVSWGTREVQV
-1079 KKTKKVVIA
+1079 KKTKK
-1088 AVISTIY
+1088 
-1095 AIVMTAVIIAFA
+1095 
-1107 INIIQESVMSPS
+1107 
-1119 AWFLF
+1119 
-1124 LMLGE
+1124 
-1129 FMIAGLLH
+1129 
-1137 PYEINC
+1137 
-1143 LLHGLIYYLAV
+1143 
-1154 PSMYVLLITYSL
+1154 
-1166 CNLNNISWGTRE
+1166 
-1178 IVTKKNN
+1178 
-1185 MELEQEKRE
+1185 ELEQEKRE

-1199 RKVKQKSLLGFL
+1199 RKAKQKSLLGFL
-1211 QNGAGNNDDDQGSIE
+1211 QNGAGTNDDDQGSIE

-1273 HSQVSGR
+1273 HAGR
-1280 RRPSSVGSRTA
+1280 RRASSVGSRTA
-1291 DHLGAIGE
+1291 DHLDAIGE
-1299 DPEDEEG
+1299 DPAEDDNSN
-1306 SETETVTSQNT
+1306 SETETVASQNT
-1317 EGNRDGSNFLSRP
+1317 EANRNGSNFLSRP
-1330 YWLTDKG
+1330 YWLNDEG

-1372 ARIAKD
+1372 ARIA
-1378 LKDLRDQSVFAF
+1378 
-1390 FMMNAL
+1390 
-1396 FVLIVFLLQLNKDL
+1396 
-1410 LHIKWPFGI
+1410 G
-1419 KTNVTY
+1419 
-1425 DHTTMETRIAADLI
+1425 DLI

-1465 NKDQLHVVWPLG
+1465 NKDQLHVIWPLG

-1490 VHISKEYLQL
+1490 VHITKEYLQL

-1535 STSLDCYKKTKDLS
+1535 STSLDCCKKTKDLS

-1555 KHAVDIVRDL
+1555 KHVVDIVRDL
-1565 QRLDGIE
+1565 QRLEGIE
-1572 GDYEESGSGPGRRK
+1572 GDYDEGSGSGPGRRK

-1606 AFRQRFFSMNEGAG
+1606 AFRQRFFSMSEGAG
-1620 LSRNMSTR
+1620 KNMSTR
-1628 EAFKAFEGRRNSI
+1628 RTTEAFKAFEGRRNSI

-1678 SVKDVFEGHPG
+1678 SVKDVFDNREGH
-1689 ATSGT
+1689 S
-1694 GHVNAGYEGDDSP
+1694 GHVNAGYEGEESP
-1707 VNSLRLQN
+1707 GNSLRLQN
-1715 LGGSQ
+1715 LGNQ
-1720 VTWREANSNV
+1720 VTWREEKSNM

>member
-1 MTKNQHQ
+1 MAKNQHQ
-8 NGIIPGA
+8 NGIIPGGGA
-15 GMVSGPDDFS
+15 MSGPDDFS
-25 DGESAPLTQDY
+25 DGESTPLTQDY
-36 GGSQRTI
+36 VGSQRTI

-51 FRNPPMKTDSNSGSM
+51 FRNPPLKTDSISGSM
-66 ANQKCLERMVQI
+66 ANQKCLERMVQM
-78 IKVIV
+78 IKVLV

-88 VIVLGSGVIAKGT
+88 VIVLGSGVVAKGT

-109 RQDRKMLY
+109 QRDRKIFY
-117 CNRQLDRENQYIVT
+117 CNRQLDRENQYTVT
-131 LPEEERIA
+131 LPEVERIA
-139 WIWCIIIAFT
+139 WIWCIIIAQSI
-149 VPEFGTL
+149 PEFGAL
-156 VRSIRMC
+156 MRSIRMC
-163 IFKSWKKPQSMHFL
+163 IFKSYKKPQLSHFL
-177 VVSIMETFHVV
+177 LVFLMETFHVV
-188 GLALM
+188 GCSLM
-193 FLAVLPELDVV
+193 FMAVLPELDVV

-216 PGLLGLLSHNKSKDD
+216 PGLLGLLSRNKSKGE

-243 ALAAQATSFVLWP
+243 ALAAQTTSFVLWP
-256 FLDSSRRSLWLIP
+256 LLENSKHSLWLIP
-269 LTLILVSCGW
+269 VALFLVSCGW

-285 IQSRIGLIR
+285 TQSRIGLIR
-294 SLGRVKKE
+294 TLGRVKKE

-311 MLVSVWKI
+311 MLISIWKVV
-319 MAFFI
+319 AFFI
-324 SSILILHIK
+324 SSVLILYLK
-333 GDNVGHLFS
+333 GENVGHLFT
-342 MLSSAFGDHKI
+342 MLSSAFSEHRI
-353 TVTSIKSINSG
+353 TVTSIKTAAG
-364 SLPDLSEILTGDIT
+364 GTLPDLSEIVTGDIS
-378 EVVNADFNTPIY
+378 EIVNSDFSTPIY
-390 VLLLQIV
+390 VLFLQIA
-397 GAYFAYVFGKFAC
+397 GSYFAYIFGKFAC

-434 IAACGLRNNDP
+434 IAACGLRNSDP

-451 VPDYLFY
+451 IPDYLFY
-458 ESPLPNFLN
+458 ESPPPNFLN

-510 MYDSLLIDQSMGLNR
+510 MYNSLLIDQSMGLNR

-566 VKNSDHVTRIYA
+566 VKSSDHVTRIYA

-732 DRKEVIAENTF
+732 DRKEVIAENTY

-978 SNVQLLCA
+978 SNVQ
-986 QILSTAYAM
+986 
-995 IMMAVIVGTALQL
+995 
-1008 GEDGIGSPSAIFLI
+1008 
-1022 SLSSSFFIA
+1022 
-1031 ACLHPQE
+1031 
-1038 FWCIVPGIIY
+1038 
-1048 LLSIPSMYLL
+1048 
-1058 LILYSIIN
+1058 
-1066 LNVVSWGTREVQT
+1066 
-1079 KKTKKVVIA
+1079 
-1088 AVISTIY
+1088 
-1095 AIVMTAVIIAFA
+1095 
-1107 INIIQESVMSPS
+1107 
-1119 AWFLF
+1119 
-1124 LMLGE
+1124 
-1129 FMIAGLLH
+1129 
-1137 PYEINC
+1137 
-1143 LLHGLIYYLAV
+1143 
-1154 PSMYVLLITYSL
+1154 
-1166 CNLNNISWGTRE
+1166 
-1178 IVTKKNN
+1178 
-1185 MELEQEKRE
+1185 ELEQEKRE

-1199 RKVKQKSLLGFL
+1199 RKAKQKSLLGFL
-1211 QNGAGNNDDDQGSIE
+1211 QNGAGTNDDDQGSIE

-1273 HSQVSGR
+1273 HSGR
-1280 RRPSSVGSRTA
+1280 RRASSVGSRTA

-1299 DPEDEEG
+1299 DPAEDDEA
-1306 SETETVTSQNT
+1306 SDTETVTSLNT
-1317 EGNRDGSNFLSRP
+1317 EGNRDGSNFLTRP
-1330 YWLTDKG
+1330 YWLNDDG

-1345 LSMQEEQFWKDLL
+1345 LSLQEEQFWKDLL

-1425 DHTTMETRIAADLI
+1425 DASTM
-1439 ELRNKSVF
+1439 
-1447 AFLMFNA
+1447 
-1454 LFVLIVFLLQL
+1454 
-1465 NKDQLHVVWPLG
+1465 
-1477 VKTNITYVEETSE
+1477 E
-1490 VHISKEYLQL
+1490 VHITKEYLQL

-1535 STSLDCYKKTKDLS
+1535 STSLDCCKKTKDLS

-1555 KHAVDIVRDL
+1555 KHAVEIVRDL
-1565 QRLDGIE
+1565 QRLDGME
-1572 GDYEESGSGPGRRK
+1572 GDYEEGSGSGPGRRK

-1620 LSRNMSTR
+1620 LPRNMSTR
-1628 EAFKAFEGRRNSI
+1628 RTTEAFKAFEGRRNSI

-1678 SVKDVFEGHPG
+1678 SVKDVFEGHG
-1689 ATSGT
+1689 TTSAA

-1715 LGGSQ
+1715 LGSSQ

>member
-1 MTKNQHQ
+1 MSKNQQQ
-8 NGIIPGA
+8 NGMIPGGGAIA
-15 GMVSGPDDFS
+15 GADDFS
-25 DGESAPLTQDY
+25 DGESTPLTQDY
-36 GGSQRTI
+36 GDSQRTV

-51 FRNPPMKTDSNSGSM
+51 FRNPPPKIDSGSM
-66 ANQKCLERMVQI
+66 ANQRCLEVTVQVT
-78 IKVIV
+78 KVIV
-83 YLLVF
+83 YLMVF
-88 VIVLGSGVIAKGT
+88 VIVLGSGVVAKGT

-109 RQDRKMLY
+109 KADRKIAL
-117 CNRQLDRENQYIVT
+117 CNKQLDLDKQYIVT

-139 WIWCIIIAFT
+139 WIWCIIIAFA

-156 VRSIRMC
+156 IRSIRIC
-163 IFKSWKKPQSMHFL
+163 IFKSWKKPPASHFL
-177 VVSIMETFHVV
+177 LVFFMETFHVV

-193 FLAVLPELDVV
+193 FIAVLPDLDVV

-216 PGLLGLLSHNKSKDD
+216 PGLLGLLSRNKTKDE
-231 SKRFVLVLVDIA
+231 SKRFVLVLIDIA
-243 ALAAQATSFVLWP
+243 ALAAQGTSFFLWP
-256 FLDSSRRSLWLIP
+256 LLDSSRPSLWLIP
-269 LTLILVSCGW
+269 PSLFLVSCGW

-285 IQSRIGLIR
+285 IQSPIGFVK

-302 MRLTRYFTY
+302 LRLTRYFTY
-311 MLVSVWKI
+311 LFMSIWKI
-319 MAFFI
+319 LAFFI
-324 SSILILHIK
+324 STVLILYMK
-333 GDNVGHLFS
+333 GETVGHLFS
-342 MLSSAFGDHKI
+342 MLSDAFGKHKI
-353 TVTSIKSINSG
+353 EASQVVSSRITDIA
-364 SLPDLSEILTGDIT
+364 EILETSDKIPID
-378 EVVNADFNTPIY
+378 ADVHTPIF
-390 VLLLQIV
+390 VLLLQIF

-434 IAACGLRNNDP
+434 IAACGLRNSDP
-445 CFFHGT
+445 CIFRGT
-451 VPDYLFY
+451 IPDYLFY
-458 ESPLPNFLN
+458 ESPPFLN

-484 QTWITLHI
+484 QTWITLHV

-510 MYDSLLIDQSMGLNR
+510 MYNSLLIDQSMGLNR
-525 RRDDQP
+525 KRDDQP

-560 TTPPSA
+560 TTPPST
-566 VKNSDHVTRIYA
+566 VKSSDHVTRIYA

-584 ENKEEMMEFLKSIL
+584 ENKEEMIEFLKSIL

-643 SQVNRFV
+643 SQVNWFV

-662 DVHKTRMHVR
+662 DVHQTRMHVR
-672 APKKYPTPYG
+672 APKKYVTPYG

-732 DRKEVIAENTF
+732 DRKEVIAENTY

-833 KYTTKSDEARHY
+833 KYTTRSDEARHY

-961 YNIIPILLFMIV
+961 YNIIPILLFMLV

-978 SNVQLLCA
+978 ANIQLLLA
-986 QILSTAYAM
+986 QILSTGYAM

-1066 LNVVSWGTREVQT
+1066 LNVVSWGTREVQV
-1079 KKTKKVVIA
+1079 KKTKK
-1088 AVISTIY
+1088 
-1095 AIVMTAVIIAFA
+1095 
-1107 INIIQESVMSPS
+1107 
-1119 AWFLF
+1119 
-1124 LMLGE
+1124 
-1129 FMIAGLLH
+1129 
-1137 PYEINC
+1137 
-1143 LLHGLIYYLAV
+1143 
-1154 PSMYVLLITYSL
+1154 
-1166 CNLNNISWGTRE
+1166 
-1178 IVTKKNN
+1178 
-1185 MELEQEKRE
+1185 ELEQEKKE

-1199 RKVKQKSLLGFL
+1199 QKAKQKSLLGFL
-1211 QNGAGNNDDDQGSIE
+1211 QNGVGSNEDEEGSIE
-1226 ISLAGLFKCLLCTH
+1226 ISLAGLFKCMFCTH
-1240 GKPSAEKQQ
+1240 GQTSNEKQQ

-1259 LGKRLE
+1259 VGKRLE
-1265 TIERAVDP
+1265 VIERAVDP
-1273 HSQVSGR
+1273 HSHSGR
-1280 RRPSSVGSRTA
+1280 IRASSAGSRIA
-1291 DHLGAIGE
+1291 E
-1299 DPEDEEG
+1299 DQDCN
-1306 SETETVTSQNT
+1306 TDAETVTSQNT
-1317 EGNRDGSNFLSRP
+1317 EGNREGSHFLSRP
-1330 YWLTDKG
+1330 YWLNDDG
-1337 LKKGEVDV
+1337 LKKGEIDV
-1345 LSMQEEQFWKDLL
+1345 LSLQEEQFWKDLL

-1372 ARIAKD
+1372 
-1378 LKDLRDQSVFAF
+1378 
-1390 FMMNAL
+1390 
-1396 FVLIVFLLQLNKDL
+1396 
-1410 LHIKWPFGI
+1410 
-1419 KTNVTY
+1419 
-1425 DHTTMETRIAADLI
+1425 
-1439 ELRNKSVF
+1439 
-1447 AFLMFNA
+1447 
-1454 LFVLIVFLLQL
+1454 
-1465 NKDQLHVVWPLG
+1465 
-1477 VKTNITYVEETSE
+1477 
-1490 VHISKEYLQL
+1490 VHITKEYLQL

-1528 TLAHILA
+1528 TFAHILA
-1535 STSLDCYKKTKDLS
+1535 STSLDWYCCKKTKDLS

-1555 KHAVDIVRDL
+1555 KHAVEIVRDL
-1565 QRLDGIE
+1565 QRLDGME
-1572 GDYEESGSGPGRRK
+1572 GDYEEGSGSGPGRRK

-1606 AFRQRFFSMNEGAG
+1606 AFRQRFFSMSEGNG
-1620 LSRNMSTR
+1620 LPRNMSTR
-1628 EAFKAFEGRRNSI
+1628 RSAKAFKAFEGRRNSI
-1641 MAMRRKSQMQTLGAN
+1641 MARRKSQMQTLGAN

-1678 SVKDVFEGHPG
+1678 SVKDVFEGHAGHTNSAYEPDEN
-1689 ATSGT
+1689 T
-1694 GHVNAGYEGDDSP
+1694 GS
-1707 VNSLRLQN
+1707 SLRLQN
-1715 LGGSQ
+1715 LAQ
-1720 VTWREANSNV
+1720 NTWREANNI

>member
-1 MTKNQHQ
+1 MRFVSGYQTMSKVPKH
-8 NGIIPGA
+8 NGSIHGGGIT
-15 GMVSGPDDFS
+15 GPDDFS
-25 DGESAPLTQDY
+25 DGESTPVIQDY
-36 GGSQRTI
+36 IDRRP
-43 VETKGWDV
+43 VEETKEWDV
-51 FRNPPMKTDSNSGSM
+51 FRDPPPKIDSGSM
-66 ANQKCLERMVQI
+66 ANQKCLERTVQLT
-78 IKVIV
+78 KFFV
-83 YLLVF
+83 YLIVF
-88 VIVLGSGVIAKGT
+88 VIVLVSGVVSKGT
-101 ILFMTSQL
+101 IFFMTSQL
-109 RQDRKMLY
+109 RSDHRVPY
-117 CNRQLDRENQYIVT
+117 CNKDLGRDKHYVAT

-139 WIWCIIIAFT
+139 WIWCIIIAFA
-149 VPEFGTL
+149 VPEFGAL
-156 VRSIRMC
+156 IRSIRIC
-163 IFKSWKKPQSMHFL
+163 IFKSWKKPPYSHFL
-177 VVSIMETFHVV
+177 LVFLMETFHVV

-193 FLAVLPELDVV
+193 FFLVLPDIDVV
-204 KGAMLTNCVCFV
+204 KGVMLTNCVCFV
-216 PGLLGLLSHNKSKDD
+216 PGLLGLLSRNKNKDE
-231 SKRFVLVLVDIA
+231 SKRFILVLVDLA
-243 ALAAQATSFVLWP
+243 ALTAQATSFVLWP
-256 FLDSSRRSLWLIP
+256 LLDTSRPSLWIIP
-269 LTLILVSCGW
+269 PSLILVSCGW

-285 IQSRIGLIR
+285 MQSSIGFV
-294 SLGRVKKE
+294 SMLGRVKRE
-302 MRLTRYFTY
+302 LRLTRYFTY
-311 MLVSVWKI
+311 MFVSFWKI
-319 MAFFI
+319 IAFFI
-324 SSILILHIK
+324 SVLTILYMRGENI
-333 GDNVGHLFS
+333 GHLFT
-342 MLSSAFGDHKI
+342 MFPTAFGQHKI
-353 TVTSIKSINSG
+353 IVHTVVQSNGTFSDLKDVLLNS
-364 SLPDLSEILTGDIT
+364 DTDID
-378 EVVNADFNTPIY
+378 ADFSTPIY
-390 VLLLQIV
+390 VLLLQIFS
-397 GAYFAYVFGKFAC
+397 AYFAYIFGKFAC

-428 VSISLL
+428 VTISLL
-434 IAACGLRNNDP
+434 IAACGLRNSNP
-445 CFFHGT
+445 CFFHDII
-451 VPDYLFY
+451 PDYLFY
-458 ESPLPNFLN
+458 ESPPLYFLN
-467 DFVSKQYA
+467 DYITQQYG

-525 RRDDQP
+525 KRDDQP

-560 TTPPSA
+560 TTPASM
-566 VKNSDHVTRIYA
+566 VKSSDHVTRIYA

-598 RLDEDQCA
+598 RLDEDQSA

-650 KLLVGTLDEAAS
+650 KLLVSTLDEAAT
-662 DVHKTRMHVR
+662 DVHRTRTHVKD
-672 APKKYPTPYG
+672 PKKYPTPYG

-732 DRKEVIAENTF
+732 DRKEVIAENTY

-833 KYTTKSDEARHY
+833 KYTTRSDEARHY

-961 YNIIPILLFMIV
+961 YNIIPILLFMII

-978 SNVQLLCA
+978 ANIQVIMA
-986 QILSTAYAM
+986 GILSTFYGLVM
-995 IMMAVIVGTALQL
+995 VAVVIGIAISIV
-1008 GEDGIGSPSAIFLI
+1008 EDSLFSPSAMFL
-1022 SLSSSFFIA
+1022 LLVVTQMLIA
-1031 ACLHPQE
+1031 AILHP
-1038 FWCIVPGIIY
+1038 
-1048 LLSIPSMYLL
+1048 
-1058 LILYSIIN
+1058 
-1066 LNVVSWGTREVQT
+1066 R
-1079 KKTKKVVIA
+1079 
-1088 AVISTIY
+1088 
-1095 AIVMTAVIIAFA
+1095 
-1107 INIIQESVMSPS
+1107 
-1119 AWFLF
+1119 
-1124 LMLGE
+1124 
-1129 FMIAGLLH
+1129 
-1137 PYEINC
+1137 EINC
-1143 LLHGLIYYLAV
+1143 LLYGIIYYISV
-1154 PSMYVLLITYSL
+1154 PSMYVLLIMYSL
-1166 CNLNNISWGTRE
+1166 FNLNDITWGTRE
-1178 IVTKKNN
+1178 VKAKKTRA
-1185 MELEQEKRE
+1185 ELEQEKKE

-1199 RKVKQKSLLGFL
+1199 RKAKQKSLLGFL
-1211 QNGAGNNDDDQGSIE
+1211 QNGAGTNGDDQGSIE
-1226 ISLAGLFKCLLCTH
+1226 ISLASLFRCMFCTH
-1240 GKPSAEKQQ
+1240 GKPSDEKQQ

-1273 HSQVSGR
+1273 HAHVSGKR
-1280 RRPSSVGSRTA
+1280 RAYSTGARTNDA
-1291 DHLGAIGE
+1291 LGAIGE
-1299 DPEDEEG
+1299 DPAEDEECR
-1306 SETETVTSQNT
+1306 SETETVTSQNSG
-1317 EGNRDGSNFLSRP
+1317 ENRDGSNFLTRP
-1330 YWLTDKG
+1330 YWLSDEG
-1337 LKKGEVDV
+1337 LKKGEVEI
-1345 LSMQEEQFWKDLL
+1345 LSLQEEQFWKDLL

-1410 LHIKWPFGI
+1410 LHVKWPFGI
-1419 KTNVTY
+1419 K
-1425 DHTTMETRIAADLI
+1425 M
-1439 ELRNKSVF
+1439 
-1447 AFLMFNA
+1447 
-1454 LFVLIVFLLQL
+1454 
-1465 NKDQLHVVWPLG
+1465 
-1477 VKTNITYVEETSE
+1477 NITYDEYLQE
-1490 VHISKEYLQL
+1490 VHITKEYLQL

-1528 TLAHILA
+1528 TFAHILA
-1535 STSLDCYKKTKDLS
+1535 STTLDWFCCKKDVTEETLS
-1549 EEALLS
+1549 S
-1555 KHAVDIVRDL
+1555 QQAVDMVRDL
-1565 QRLDGIE
+1565 QKLNGME
-1572 GDYEESGSGPGRRK
+1572 GDYDEGSGNGPGRRK
-1586 TIRNLEKSRRKTQAI
+1586 TIRNLEKSKRKAQSI

-1606 AFRQRFFSMNEGAG
+1606 AFKHRFFSMSEGAG
-1620 LSRNMSTR
+1620 LPGNMSTR
-1628 EAFKAFEGRRNSI
+1628 HSVKALKALEGRRNI
-1641 MAMRRKSQMQTLGAN
+1641 EMAMRKKSQMQTLGAIN
-1656 NIYGVAGNPLG
+1656 KYGVAGNPLG

-1678 SVKDVFEGHPG
+1678 SIKDVFEDHGHTNP
-1689 ATSGT
+1689 T
-1694 GHVNAGYEGDDSP
+1694 YEPDESP
-1707 VNSLRLQN
+1707 RNSLRLQN
-1715 LGGSQ
+1715 LNQHS
-1720 VTWREANSNV
+1720 WREANTNV

>member
-1 MTKNQHQ
+1 MSKGHLQQQ
-8 NGIIPGA
+8 NGSVPG
-15 GMVSGPDDFS
+15 GGPDDFS
-25 DGESAPLTQDY
+25 DDESTPLTHDY
-36 GGSQRTI
+36 GGSRGTV

-51 FRNPPMKTDSNSGSM
+51 FRDPPPKIDSGSM
-66 ANQKCLERMVQI
+66 ANQRCLDITVQI
-78 IKVIV
+78 TKAFV

-88 VIVLGSGVIAKGT
+88 GIVLGSGVIAKGT
-101 ILFMTSQL
+101 LLLMTSQL
-109 RQDRKMLY
+109 KADRTIVY
-117 CNRQLDRENQYIVT
+117 CNRQLGRDRQFVVS

-139 WIWCIIIAFT
+139 WIWCIIGAYL
-149 VPEFGTL
+149 VPEIGMLF
-156 VRSIRMC
+156 RSVRMC
-163 IFKSWKKPQSMHFL
+163 IFKSWKKPLSSHFL
-177 VVSIMETFHVV
+177 LVFFMETFHVV
-188 GLALM
+188 GLAML
-193 FLAVLPELDVV
+193 FFAVLPEVDVV

-216 PGLLGLLSHNKSKDD
+216 PGLLGLLSRNKSKDE
-231 SKRFVLVLVDIA
+231 SRRFVLVLVDLA
-243 ALAAQATSFVLWP
+243 ALAAQATAFVVWP
-256 FLDSSRRSLWLIP
+256 LLDGGKSPSLWLIP
-269 LTLILVSCGW
+269 PALILVSCRW

-285 IQSRIGLIR
+285 AQSPIGIVR
-294 SLGRVKKE
+294 TLGRVK
-302 MRLTRYFTY
+302 RDLIQTRYFTY
-311 MLVSVWKI
+311 M
-319 MAFFI
+319 FI
-324 SSILILHIK
+324 SAWKMVAFLISTCIILHFK
-333 GDNVGHLFS
+333 GQNFGHLFS
-342 MLSSAFGDHKI
+342 MFGSAFGEHKI
-353 TVTSIKSINSG
+353 TVQAVRQTPG
-364 SLPDLSEILTGDIT
+364 GVLPDFLEILPNGDNEI
-378 EVVNADFNTPIY
+378 VNAELHTPGQA
-390 VLLLQIV
+390 LLILIV
-397 GAYFAYVFGKFAC
+397 CSYLMYIFGKFAC
-410 KILIQGFSYAFP
+410 KIMIQGFSYAFP
-422 VNLTIP
+422 VNLTTP

-434 IAACGLRNNDP
+434 IAACGLRNGDP
-445 CFFHGT
+445 CFFHGKM
-451 VPDYLFY
+451 PDYLFF
-458 ESPLPNFLN
+458 ESPTLYFLN
-467 DFVSKQYA
+467 DFMSKQYG
-475 WVWLLWLLS
+475 WLWLLWLLS
-484 QTWITLHI
+484 QTWFTLHI

-497 ERLAATEKLFVVP
+497 ERLAATEKLFVIP
-510 MYDSLLIDQSMGLNR
+510 MYDGLLVDQSMSLNR
-525 RRDDQP
+525 KRDDQP

-552 IYEQTDGS
+552 IYEQTDGTS
-560 TTPPSA
+560 TPPSA
-566 VKNSDHVTRIYA
+566 VKSSDHVTRIYA

-633 FELSDHDENE
+633 YELCDHDENE

-662 DVHKTRMHVR
+662 DVHQTRMHVR
-672 APKKYPTPYG
+672 AAKKYQTPYG
-682 GRLVWTLPGKTKMIA
+682 GRLIWTLPGKTKMIA

-726 ELPISV
+726 EQQISV

-755 AAVKLLVD
+755 SAVMLLVD

-833 KYTTKSDEARHY
+833 KYTTRSEEARHY

-916 NISLPYIS
+916 NISLPYIW

-944 VGAFVAA
+944 VGAFVAV
-951 FKIDNWTSFY
+951 FRIDNWTSFY
-961 YNIIPILLFMIV
+961 YNIIPILLFMFI

-978 SNVQLLCA
+978 SEIQLLCA

-1008 GEDGIGSPSAIFLI
+1008 GEDGVGSPSAIFLI
-1022 SLSSSFFIA
+1022 CMSSSFVIA

-1038 FWCIVPGIIY
+1038 FMCIVPAIIY

-1066 LNVVSWGTREVQT
+1066 LNVVSWGTREVQV
-1079 KKTKKVVIA
+1079 KKTKK
-1088 AVISTIY
+1088 
-1095 AIVMTAVIIAFA
+1095 
-1107 INIIQESVMSPS
+1107 
-1119 AWFLF
+1119 
-1124 LMLGE
+1124 
-1129 FMIAGLLH
+1129 
-1137 PYEINC
+1137 
-1143 LLHGLIYYLAV
+1143 
-1154 PSMYVLLITYSL
+1154 
-1166 CNLNNISWGTRE
+1166 
-1178 IVTKKNN
+1178 
-1185 MELEQEKRE
+1185 ELEQEKKE

-1199 RKVKQKSLLGFL
+1199 RKAKQKSLLGFL
-1211 QNGAGNNDDDQGSIE
+1211 QNDVGNNDDDQGSIE
-1226 ISLAGLFKCLLCTH
+1226 ISLAGLFRCMLCTH
-1240 GKPSAEKQQ
+1240 GKPSDEKQQ
-1249 LVAIAESLEQ
+1249 LVAIAESLEI

-1265 TIERAVDP
+1265 TIEKAVDP
-1273 HSQVSGR
+1273 HGHMSGGR
-1280 RRPSSVGSRTA
+1280 RRASSVGSRSA

-1299 DPEDEEG
+1299 DPAEEDG
-1306 SETETVTSQNT
+1306 RDSETESTASQNSDA
-1317 EGNRDGSNFLSRP
+1317 ERNAGFPSRP
-1330 YWLTDKG
+1330 YWLDDEG
-1337 LKKGEVDV
+1337 LKKGEVGV

-1358 EKYLYPI
+1358 DKYLYPI

-1378 LKDLRDQSVFAF
+1378 LKDLRDQSVFGF
-1390 FMMNAL
+1390 FML
-1396 FVLIVFLLQLNKDL
+1396 
-1410 LHIKWPFGI
+1410 
-1419 KTNVTY
+1419 
-1425 DHTTMETRIAADLI
+1425 
-1439 ELRNKSVF
+1439 
-1447 AFLMFNA
+1447 NA

-1465 NKDQLHVVWPLG
+1465 NKDQLHVRWPFG
-1477 VKTNITYVEETSE
+1477 IKTNITYDEASQE
-1490 VHISKEYLQL
+1490 VQITKEYLQL

-1508 FFFALILVI
+1508 FFFSLILLI
-1517 QFTAMLFHRFG
+1517 QFTGMLLHRFG

-1535 STSLDCYKKTKDLS
+1535 STALDWYCCKKSKDLS
-1549 EEALLS
+1549 EDALLS

-1565 QRLDGIE
+1565 QRLDGME
-1572 GDYEESGSGPGRRK
+1572 GDYDEGSGSGPGRRK

-1606 AFRQRFFSMNEGAG
+1606 AFRQRFFSLAEGQGMG
-1620 LSRNMSTR
+1620 LPRNMSTR
-1628 EAFKAFEGRRNSI
+1628 RSTKAFKAFEGRRNSI
-1641 MAMRRKSQMQTLGAN
+1641 MAAQRRKSQMQTLGAN
-1656 NIYGVAGNPLG
+1656 NVYGVAGNALG
-1667 IQGRPSRSSQI
+1667 IQPRPTRSSQI
-1678 SVKDVFEGHPG
+1678 SVKDVFENHGAHANPG
-1689 ATSGT
+1689 FEA
-1694 GHVNAGYEGDDSP
+1694 DDSP
-1707 VNSLRLQN
+1707 RNSLRLQPMASSGAVTSAAGQ
-1715 LGGSQ
+1715 LGGS
-1720 VTWREANSNV
+1720 WRGSNSNL

>member
-1 MTKNQHQ
+1 MAKNQHQ
-8 NGIIPGA
+8 NGIIPGGGA
-15 GMVSGPDDFS
+15 MSGPDDFS
-25 DGESAPLTQDY
+25 DGESTPLTQDY
-36 GGSQRTI
+36 IGSQRTI

-51 FRNPPMKTDSNSGSM
+51 FRNPPLKTDSISGSM
-66 ANQKCLERMVQI
+66 ANQKCLERMVQV
-78 IKVIV
+78 IKVLV

-88 VIVLGSGVIAKGT
+88 VIVLGSGVVAKGT

-109 RQDRKMLY
+109 QRDRKIFY
-117 CNRQLDRENQYIVT
+117 CNKQLDRENQYTVT
-131 LPEEERIA
+131 LPEVERIA
-139 WIWCIIIAFT
+139 WIWCIIIAQSI
-149 VPEFGTL
+149 PEFGAL
-156 VRSIRMC
+156 MRSIRMC
-163 IFKSWKKPQSMHFL
+163 IFKSFKKPQLSHFL
-177 VVSIMETFHVV
+177 LVFLMETFHVLGV
-188 GLALM
+188 SLM
-193 FLAVLPELDVV
+193 FMAVLPELDVV

-216 PGLLGLLSHNKSKDD
+216 PGLLGLLSRNKSKDE
-231 SKRFVLVLVDIA
+231 SKRFILVLVDIA

-256 FLDSSRRSLWLIP
+256 LLENPKHSLWLIP
-269 LTLILVSCGW
+269 VALFLVSCGW

-285 IQSRIGLIR
+285 TQSRIGLIR
-294 SLGRVKKE
+294 TLGRVKKE

-311 MLVSVWKI
+311 MLVSIWKI
-319 MAFFI
+319 VAFFI
-324 SSILILHIK
+324 STILILYMK
-333 GDNVGHLFS
+333 GENVGHLFT
-342 MLSSAFGDHKI
+342 MLSSAFGEHKI
-353 TVTSIKSINSG
+353 TVTSVKTIAGN
-364 SLPDLSEILTGDIT
+364 LPDLSEIVTGDIT
-378 EVVNADFNTPIY
+378 EVVNADFSTPIY
-390 VLLLQIV
+390 VLLLQIA
-397 GAYFAYVFGKFAC
+397 GSYFAYVFGKFAC

-434 IAACGLRNNDP
+434 IAACGLRNSDP

-451 VPDYLFY
+451 IPDYLFY
-458 ESPLPNFLN
+458 ESPPPNFLN

-510 MYDSLLIDQSMGLNR
+510 MYNSLLIDQSMGLNR

-566 VKNSDHVTRIYA
+566 VKSSDHVTRIYA

-732 DRKEVIAENTF
+732 DRKEVIAENTY

-833 KYTTKSDEARHY
+833 KYTTRSDEARHY

-961 YNIIPILLFMIV
+961 YNIIPILLFMII

-978 SNVQLLCA
+978 ANVQLLCA

-1079 KKTKKVVIA
+1079 KKTKK
-1088 AVISTIY
+1088 
-1095 AIVMTAVIIAFA
+1095 
-1107 INIIQESVMSPS
+1107 
-1119 AWFLF
+1119 
-1124 LMLGE
+1124 
-1129 FMIAGLLH
+1129 
-1137 PYEINC
+1137 
-1143 LLHGLIYYLAV
+1143 
-1154 PSMYVLLITYSL
+1154 
-1166 CNLNNISWGTRE
+1166 
-1178 IVTKKNN
+1178 
-1185 MELEQEKRE
+1185 ELEQEKRE

-1199 RKVKQKSLLGFL
+1199 RKAKQKSLLGFL
-1211 QNGAGNNDDDQGSIE
+1211 QNGAGTNDDDQGSIE

-1273 HSQVSGR
+1273 HSGR
-1280 RRPSSVGSRTA
+1280 RRASSVGSRTA

-1299 DPEDEEG
+1299 DPAEDEEA
-1306 SETETVTSQNT
+1306 SDTETVTSLNT
-1317 EGNRDGSNFLSRP
+1317 EGNRDGSNFLTRP
-1330 YWLTDKG
+1330 YWLNDDG

-1345 LSMQEEQFWKDLL
+1345 LSLQEEQFWKDLL

-1365 DEDKAEK
+1365 DEDKTEK
-1372 ARIAKD
+1372 A
-1378 LKDLRDQSVFAF
+1378 
-1390 FMMNAL
+1390 
-1396 FVLIVFLLQLNKDL
+1396 
-1410 LHIKWPFGI
+1410 
-1419 KTNVTY
+1419 
-1425 DHTTMETRIAADLI
+1425 RIAADLI

-1477 VKTNITYVEETSE
+1477 VKTNITYIEETSE

-1535 STSLDCYKKTKDLS
+1535 STSLDCCKKTKDLS

-1555 KHAVDIVRDL
+1555 KHAVEIVRDL
-1565 QRLDGIE
+1565 QRLDGME
-1572 GDYEESGSGPGRRK
+1572 GDYEEGSGSGPGRRK

-1606 AFRQRFFSMNEGAG
+1606 AFRQRFFSMSEGAG
-1620 LSRNMSTR
+1620 LPRNMSTR
-1628 EAFKAFEGRRNSI
+1628 RTTEAFKAFEGRRNSI

-1678 SVKDVFEGHPG
+1678 SVKDVFEGHG
-1689 ATSGT
+1689 ATSAA

-1715 LGGSQ
+1715 LGGGQ

>member
-1 MTKNQHQ
+1 MAKNQQ
-8 NGIIPGA
+8 PNGMIPVAGA
-15 GMVSGPDDFS
+15 DDFS
-25 DGESAPLTQDY
+25 DGESTPLTQDY
-36 GGSQRTI
+36 GESQRTV

-51 FRNPPMKTDSNSGSM
+51 FRNPPPKIDSGSM
-66 ANQKCLERMVQI
+66 ANQRCLEVTVQVT
-78 IKVIV
+78 KVIV

-88 VIVLGSGVIAKGT
+88 VIVLGSGVVAKGT

-109 RQDRKMLY
+109 RADRAIVY
-117 CNRQLDRENQYIVT
+117 CNVALGRDKQFVAS

-139 WIWCIIIAFT
+139 WIWCIIIAFA
-149 VPEFGTL
+149 VPEFGTMI
-156 VRSIRMC
+156 RSIRIC
-163 IFKSWKKPQSMHFL
+163 IFKSWKKPPASHFL
-177 VVSIMETFHVV
+177 LVFLMESFHVV

-193 FLAVLPELDVV
+193 FMAVLPDLDVV

-216 PGLLGLLSHNKSKDD
+216 PGLLGLLSRNKNKDE
-231 SKRFVLVLVDIA
+231 SKRFVLVLIDIA
-243 ALAAQATSFVLWP
+243 ALAAQGTSFFLWP
-256 FLDSSRRSLWLIP
+256 LLDSSRPSLWLIP
-269 LTLILVSCGW
+269 PALFLVSCGW

-285 IQSRIGLIR
+285 MQSPIGFVR

-302 MRLTRYFTY
+302 LRVTRYFTY
-311 MLVSVWKI
+311 MFISIWKI
-319 MAFFI
+319 LAFFI
-324 SSILILHIK
+324 STLLILHMK
-333 GDNVGHLFS
+333 GETVGHLFS
-342 MLSSAFGDHKI
+342 MLSSAFSNHMIAVSEVRPQSSSRI
-353 TVTSIKSINSG
+353 TDIADLLEIGEKRLIPADVT
-364 SLPDLSEILTGDIT
+364 
-378 EVVNADFNTPIY
+378 TPIY
-390 VLLLQIV
+390 VLLLQIF
-397 GAYFAYVFGKFAC
+397 GAYFAYIFGKFAC

-434 IAACGLRNNDP
+434 IAACGLRNGDP
-445 CFFHGT
+445 CIFYGT
-451 VPDYLFY
+451 IPNYLFY
-458 ESPLPNFLN
+458 ESPPLYFLN

-484 QTWITLHI
+484 QTWITLHV

-497 ERLAATEKLFVVP
+497 ERLAATEKLFVMP

-525 RRDDQP
+525 KRDDQP

-566 VKNSDHVTRIYA
+566 VKSSDHVTRIYA

-584 ENKEEMMEFLKSIL
+584 ENKEEMIEFLKSIL

-662 DVHKTRMHVR
+662 DVHQTRMHVR

-732 DRKEVIAENTF
+732 DRKEIIAENTY

-833 KYTTKSDEARHY
+833 KYTTRSDEARHY

-902 DLLMDAKRT
+902 DLLMDAKKT

-961 YNIIPILLFMIV
+961 YNIIPILLFMLV

-978 SNVQLLCA
+978 ANIQLLCA
-986 QILSTAYAM
+986 QILSTGYAM

-1066 LNVVSWGTREVQT
+1066 LNVVSWGTREVQV
-1079 KKTKKVVIA
+1079 KKTKK
-1088 AVISTIY
+1088 
-1095 AIVMTAVIIAFA
+1095 
-1107 INIIQESVMSPS
+1107 
-1119 AWFLF
+1119 
-1124 LMLGE
+1124 
-1129 FMIAGLLH
+1129 
-1137 PYEINC
+1137 
-1143 LLHGLIYYLAV
+1143 
-1154 PSMYVLLITYSL
+1154 
-1166 CNLNNISWGTRE
+1166 
-1178 IVTKKNN
+1178 
-1185 MELEQEKRE
+1185 ELEQEKKE

-1199 RKVKQKSLLGFL
+1199 RKAKQKSLLGFL
-1211 QNGAGNNDDDQGSIE
+1211 QNGVGSNDDEEGSIE
-1226 ISLAGLFKCLLCTH
+1226 VSLAGLFKCMFCTH
-1240 GKPSAEKQQ
+1240 GQTSNEKQQ
-1249 LVAIAESLEQ
+1249 LVAIAESLEH
-1259 LGKRLE
+1259 LGKRLDG
-1265 TIERAVDP
+1265 IERAVDP
-1273 HSQVSGR
+1273 HGHASSSR
-1280 RRPSSVGSRTA
+1280 KRASSVGSRTA

-1299 DPEDEEG
+1299 DPAEDRECQ
-1306 SETETVTSQNT
+1306 SDTETVTSENT
-1317 EGNRDGSNFLSRP
+1317 EGNREGSNFHSRP
-1330 YWLTDKG
+1330 YWLTDEG
-1337 LKKGEVDV
+1337 LKKGEIDV
-1345 LSMQEEQFWKDLL
+1345 LSLQEEQFWKDLL

-1390 FMMNAL
+1390 FMLNAL

-1410 LHIKWPFGI
+1410 LHVKWPFGI
-1419 KTNVTY
+1419 KTNITY
-1425 DHTTMETRIAADLI
+1425 DE
-1439 ELRNKSVF
+1439 SS
-1447 AFLMFNA
+1447 
-1454 LFVLIVFLLQL
+1454 Q
-1465 NKDQLHVVWPLG
+1465 
-1477 VKTNITYVEETSE
+1477 E
-1490 VHISKEYLQL
+1490 VHITKEYLQL

-1528 TLAHILA
+1528 TFAHILA
-1535 STSLDCYKKTKDLS
+1535 STSLDWYCCKKTKDLS

-1555 KHAVDIVRDL
+1555 KHAVEIVRDL
-1565 QRLDGIE
+1565 QRLDGME
-1572 GDYEESGSGPGRRK
+1572 GDYEEGSGSGPGRRK

-1606 AFRQRFFSMNEGAG
+1606 AFRQRFFSMSDGNGKAKNSYDD
-1620 LSRNMSTR
+1620 LLISRRIRRSAK
-1628 EAFKAFEGRRNSI
+1628 AFKAFEGRRNSI

-1678 SVKDVFEGHPG
+1678 SVKDVFEGHAAGHANTAYEPDEN
-1689 ATSGT
+1689 SG
-1694 GHVNAGYEGDDSP
+1694 S
-1707 VNSLRLQN
+1707 SLRLHN
-1715 LGGSQ
+1715 LGQS
-1720 VTWREANSNV
+1720 TWREANTNI

>member
-1 MTKNQHQ
+1 MSKSHHP
-8 NGIIPGA
+8 NGGLNTSGVP
-15 GMVSGPDDFS
+15 GPDDFS
-25 DGESAPLTQDY
+25 DGESTPLTQDY
-36 GGSQRTI
+36 GGSQRTL

-51 FRNPPMKTDSNSGSM
+51 FRNPPPKVDSGSM
-66 ANQKCLERMVQI
+66 TNQRCLEVTVQI
-78 IKVIV
+78 TKVLV
-83 YLLVF
+83 YILVF
-88 VIVLGSGVIAKGT
+88 VIVLGSSVIAKGT

-109 RQDRKMLY
+109 RTDRMIPY
-117 CNRQLDRENQYIVT
+117 CNKQLDRSRQFVVAS

-139 WIWCIIIAFT
+139 WIWCIIIAFA

-156 VRSIRMC
+156 IRSVRIC
-163 IFKSWKKPQSMHFL
+163 IFKTWKKPPSSHFL
-177 VVSIMETFHVV
+177 LVFLMETFHVV

-193 FLAVLPELDVV
+193 FLAILPDLDVV

-216 PGLLGLLSHNKSKDD
+216 PGLLGLLSRNKSKDE
-231 SKRFVLVLVDIA
+231 SKRFVLVLVDIF
-243 ALAAQATSFVLWP
+243 ALAAQTSSFVVWP
-256 FLDSSRRSLWLIP
+256 LLDSTRPSLWFIPPALIM
-269 LTLILVSCGW
+269 ISCGW

-285 IQSRIGLIR
+285 MQSPIGLVR
-294 SLGRVKKE
+294 TLGRVKKE
-302 MRLTRYFTY
+302 LRVTRYFTY
-311 MLVSVWKI
+311 IFVSVWKI
-319 MAFFI
+319 VAFFI
-324 SSILILHIK
+324 SSLVIIYTR
-333 GDNVGHLFS
+333 GYNVGHLFT
-342 MLSSAFGDHKI
+342 MFGSAFSDHKI
-353 TVTSIKSINSG
+353 TVLSVRSTISG
-364 SLPDLSEILTGDIT
+364 SLPDLAEILPNGEPEI
-378 EVVNADFNTPIY
+378 VSAVSNTPIY
-390 VLLLQIV
+390 VLLLQIF
-397 GAYFAYVFGKFAC
+397 GAYLAYIFGKFAC

-434 IAACGLRNNDP
+434 ITACGLRNGDP

-451 VPDYLFY
+451 IPDYLFY
-458 ESPLPNFLN
+458 ESPPLSFLN

-525 RRDDQP
+525 KRDDQP

-560 TTPPSA
+560 TTPPST
-566 VKNSDHVTRIYA
+566 VKSSDHVTRIYA

-633 FELSDHDENE
+633 FELCDHDENE

-662 DVHKTRMHVR
+662 DVHQTRMYVR

-732 DRKEVIAENTF
+732 DRKEVIAENTY

-833 KYTTKSDEARHY
+833 KYTTRSDEARHY

-986 QILSTAYAM
+986 QILSTCYAM

-1079 KKTKKVVIA
+1079 KKTKK
-1088 AVISTIY
+1088 
-1095 AIVMTAVIIAFA
+1095 
-1107 INIIQESVMSPS
+1107 
-1119 AWFLF
+1119 
-1124 LMLGE
+1124 
-1129 FMIAGLLH
+1129 
-1137 PYEINC
+1137 
-1143 LLHGLIYYLAV
+1143 
-1154 PSMYVLLITYSL
+1154 
-1166 CNLNNISWGTRE
+1166 
-1178 IVTKKNN
+1178 
-1185 MELEQEKRE
+1185 ELEQEKKE

-1199 RKVKQKSLLGFL
+1199 RKAKQKSLLGFL
-1211 QNGAGNNDDDQGSIE
+1211 QNGAGTNDDDQGSIE
-1226 ISLAGLFKCLLCTH
+1226 ISLAGLFKCMLCTH
-1240 GKPSAEKQQ
+1240 GKPSDEKQQ

-1265 TIERAVDP
+1265 NIERTVDP
-1273 HSQVSGR
+1273 HSHNSTSR
-1280 RRPSSVGSRTA
+1280 RRASSVGSRTV
-1291 DHLGAIGE
+1291 DPLGAIGE
-1299 DPEDEEG
+1299 VAEDDG
-1306 SETETVTSQNT
+1306 CHSDAETVTSQNT
-1317 EGNRDGSNFLSRP
+1317 EGNRENGNFLSRP
-1330 YWLTDKG
+1330 YWLDDDG
-1337 LKKGEVDV
+1337 LKKGEIDV
-1345 LSMQEEQFWKDLL
+1345 LSLQEEQFWKDLL

-1365 DEDKAEK
+1365 DEDKTEK

-1410 LHIKWPFGI
+1410 LHVKWPFGI
-1419 KTNVTY
+1419 KTNITY
-1425 DHTTMETRIAADLI
+1425 DESSL
-1439 ELRNKSVF
+1439 
-1447 AFLMFNA
+1447 
-1454 LFVLIVFLLQL
+1454 
-1465 NKDQLHVVWPLG
+1465 
-1477 VKTNITYVEETSE
+1477 E
-1490 VHISKEYLQL
+1490 VHITKEYLQL

-1535 STSLDCYKKTKDLS
+1535 STTLDWYCFKKSKDLS

-1555 KHAVDIVRDL
+1555 KHAVEIVRDL
-1565 QRLDGIE
+1565 QRLDGME
-1572 GDYEESGSGPGRRK
+1572 GDYDEGSGSGPGRRK

-1606 AFRQRFFSMNEGAG
+1606 AFRQRFFSMQEGNG
-1620 LSRNMSTR
+1620 LPRNMSTR
-1628 EAFKAFEGRRNSI
+1628 RSTKAFKAFEGRRNSI
-1641 MAMRRKSQMQTLGAN
+1641 MAMRKKSQMQTLGAN
-1656 NIYGVAGNPLG
+1656 NIYGAPGNPLG
-1667 IQGRPSRSSQI
+1667 IHCRPSRSSQI
-1678 SVKDVFEGHPG
+1678 SVKDVFENHAGH
-1689 ATSGT
+1689 T
-1694 GHVNAGYEGDDSP
+1694 NAGYEGDESP
-1707 VNSLRLQN
+1707 ANSLRLQTLN
-1715 LGGSQ
+1715 Q
-1720 VTWREANSNV
+1720 VTWRDPNANIRGDHSSTNP

>member
-1 MTKNQHQ
+1 MQHQ
-8 NGIIPGA
+8 QQNGVVPG
-15 GMVSGPDDFS
+15 GGSHDDFS
-25 DGESAPLTQDY
+25 DDDTTPLTQDY
-36 GGSQRTI
+36 GGSQRTV

-51 FRNPPMKTDSNSGSM
+51 FRDPPPKIDSGSM
-66 ANQKCLERMVQI
+66 ANQKCLDATVQI
-78 IKVIV
+78 TKVVV
-83 YLLVF
+83 YLVVF
-88 VIVLGSGVIAKGT
+88 VIVLGCGVLAKGT
-101 ILFMTSQL
+101 VLFMTSQL
-109 RQDRKMLY
+109 RPGRVMVH
-117 CNRQLDRENQYIVT
+117 CNRQLGRDRQFVVS
-131 LPEEERIA
+131 LPEEERIG
-139 WIWCIIIAFT
+139 WMWCIIIAFA
-149 VPEFGTL
+149 VPEIGTFI
-156 VRSIRMC
+156 RSCRMC
-163 IFKSWKKPQSMHFL
+163 TFKSCKKPLSSHFL
-177 VVSIMETFHVV
+177 LVFMMETFHVL

-193 FLAVLPELDVV
+193 FFSVLPDLDVV
-204 KGAMLTNCVCFV
+204 KGAMLTNCVSFV
-216 PGLLGLLSHNKSKDD
+216 PGLLGLLSRNKSKDE
-231 SKRFVLVLVDIA
+231 SKRFVLVLVDLA
-243 ALAAQATSFVLWP
+243 ALAAQASGFVVWP
-256 FLDSSRRSLWLIP
+256 LLDSSRHSLWLIP
-269 LTLILVSCGW
+269 ASLVLVSCGW

-285 IQSRIGLIR
+285 MQSPIGLVR
-294 SLGRVKKE
+294 TLSRVKKDL
-302 MRLTRYFTY
+302 RLTRYFTY
-311 MLVSVWKI
+311 LFVSLWKI
-319 MAFFI
+319 IAFFI
-324 SSILILHIK
+324 SSLIILHAK
-333 GDNVGHLFS
+333 GETVGHLFT
-342 MLSSAFGDHKI
+342 MFGSAFGEHKI
-353 TVTSIKSINSG
+353 TVTAVRQNGFGAIPDISEFLPNGETETVDADLNS
-364 SLPDLSEILTGDIT
+364 
-378 EVVNADFNTPIY
+378 AIY
-390 VLLLQIV
+390 VLLIQIFASYI
-397 GAYFAYVFGKFAC
+397 AYIFGKFAC

-422 VNLTIP
+422 VSLTIP
-428 VSISLL
+428 VLISLL

-451 VPDYLFY
+451 IPDYLFY
-458 ESPLPNFLN
+458 DAPPPYFLN

-484 QTWITLHI
+484 QTWFTIHI

-510 MYDSLLIDQSMGLNR
+510 MYDSLLIDQSLGLNR
-525 RRDDQP
+525 KRDDQP

-541 EKEKGDGDYET
+541 EREKGDGDYET

-584 ENKEEMMEFLKSIL
+584 ENKEEMIEFLKSIL
-598 RLDEDQCA
+598 RLDADHSA
-606 RRVAQKYLKVV
+606 RRNAQKFFKLI

-633 FELSDHDENE
+633 FELADDDENE
-643 SQVNRFV
+643 VQVNRFV
-650 KLLVGTLDEAAS
+650 KLLVATLDEAAS
-662 DVHKTRMHVR
+662 DVHHTRTHVK
-672 APKKYPTPYG
+672 APKKIPTPYG
-682 GRLVWTLPGKTKMIA
+682 GRLIWTLPGKSKMIA
-697 HLKDKSKIR
+697 HLKDKNKIR

-732 DRKEVIAENTF
+732 DRKEIIAENTY

-833 KYTTKSDEARHY
+833 KYTTKSEDARHY

-889 RRRWVPSTIANIM
+889 RRRWVPSTMANIM
-902 DLLMDAKRT
+902 DLLMDSKRT

-916 NISLPYIS
+916 NISMPYIS

-961 YNIIPILLFMIV
+961 YNIFPILLFMVV

-978 SNVQLLCA
+978 SSVQLLCA
-986 QILSTAYAM
+986 QILSTLYAM

-1008 GEDGIGSPSAIFLI
+1008 GEDGIGSPSAIFLM

-1038 FWCIVPGIIY
+1038 FWCVVPGIIY

-1066 LNVVSWGTREVQT
+1066 LNVVTWGTREVQV
-1079 KKTKKVVIA
+1079 KKTKKVFFA
-1088 AVISTIY
+1088 AVLSVIY
-1095 AIVMTAVIIAFA
+1095 ALVMVAVIIAIS
-1107 INIIQESVMSPS
+1107 INVIDDGLLSPS
-1119 AWFLF
+1119 SLF
-1124 LMLGE
+1124 ILLVTAQIA
-1129 FMIAGLLH
+1129 IAGLLH
-1137 PYEINC
+1137 PKEIGC
-1143 LLHGLIYYLAV
+1143 LVHGIIYYITV
-1154 PSMYVLLITYSL
+1154 PSMYAVLIIYSL
-1166 CNLNNISWGTRE
+1166 VNLNNITWGTRE
-1178 IVTKKNN
+1178 VTVKKTKA
-1185 MELEQEKRE
+1185 ELEQEKKE

-1199 RKVKQKSLLGFL
+1199 KKAKTKSLLGFL
-1211 QNGAGNNDDDQGSIE
+1211 QNGSGNNADDQGSIE
-1226 ISLAGLFKCLLCTH
+1226 ISLAGLFKCMLCTH
-1240 GKPSAEKQQ
+1240 GKPSEEKQQ

-1273 HSQVSGR
+1273 HAHSAVR
-1280 RRPSSVGSRTA
+1280 RRGSSAGSRGG
-1291 DHLGAIGE
+1291 DHLGPINEASQEGHE
-1299 DPEDEEG
+1299 DNSDSEESSVQEDIR
-1306 SETETVTSQNT
+1306 
-1317 EGNRDGSNFLSRP
+1317 RDDNLSRP
-1330 YWLTDKG
+1330 YWLTDAG

-1345 LSMQEEQFWKDLL
+1345 LSMQEESFWKDLL
-1358 EKYLYPI
+1358 AQYLYPI

-1372 ARIAKD
+1372 ARIA
-1378 LKDLRDQSVFAF
+1378 
-1390 FMMNAL
+1390 
-1396 FVLIVFLLQLNKDL
+1396 
-1410 LHIKWPFGI
+1410 G
-1419 KTNVTY
+1419 
-1425 DHTTMETRIAADLI
+1425 DLI

-1477 VKTNITYVEETSE
+1477 VKTNITFVEETSE
-1490 VHISKEYLQL
+1490 VHVSKEYLQL

-1528 TLAHILA
+1528 TFAHILS
-1535 STSLDCYKKTKDLS
+1535 STVLVCCNKKKDPSGGELGT
-1549 EEALLS
+1549 EQ
-1555 KHAVDIVRDL
+1555 AVEFARDL
-1565 QRLDGIE
+1565 QRLDGMEEDYDE
-1572 GDYEESGSGPGRRK
+1572 GSGSGPGRRK

-1606 AFRQRFFSMNEGAG
+1606 AFRQRFFSMTEGNG
-1620 LSRNMSTR
+1620 LPRNMSTR
-1628 EAFKAFEGRRNSI
+1628 RSTKAFKAFESRRNSI
-1641 MAMRRKSQMQTLGAN
+1641 IALRKKSQMETLGAN

-1667 IQGRPSRSSQI
+1667 IQPRPTRSSQI
-1678 SVKDVFEGHPG
+1678 SVKDVFADVGQ
-1689 ATSGT
+1689 
-1694 GHVNAGYEGDDSP
+1694 VNGGYEGDNSP
-1707 VNSLRLQN
+1707 GNSVRLQPMGGNVGWSVNS
-1715 LGGSQ
+1715 
-1720 VTWREANSNV
+1720 NSKM